1 MKRKYLSALLMGV
14 LTLSSVS
21 TFTSCK
27 DYDDDINSLQEQ
39 VNKAALSSDVEALK
53 TQVTNAATSAQNAAT
68 KAEEALT
75 KAGANAT
82 EIATV
87 KALATKN
94 GTAVANALTDAANAA
109 TAASN
114 AATAASNAAT
124 AAAAAQDSA
133 NAALTKIAGLDKDL
147 KKLAL
152 NAQSHVTATQLKNS
166 LDSLA
171 QVINEAT
178 SDSIANLTKI
188 VNGYKGGIN
197 ALYTAV
203 TEVSLM
209 GSWKSCEGNFIFN
222 GDCNLWFQTGT
233 IGANYTF
240 GAKEVDDEKGEHSAD
255 PKKSYVKDAS
265 INFPSE
271 FLVRINPVNAKITP
285 DMIKLIDSKG
295 NDLDKLVKVV
305 DVEKFDNLLTT
316 TRASETGLWTVKV
329 QLQDGVQKE
338 NVEQK
343 AENGGHILYAV
354 AVNNTASQAETVAD
368 AASRYVVSTYD
379 LSVQGTTPYEGAK
392 NLDNVMVK
400 AESKSKEDWKKVSEL
415 KPNTGATDLVYAA
428 NGENVLV
435 SFENLAKVDRFYV
448 VRDDMHAGE
457 SDASELNAWNSYEY
471 KGLNQVVA
479 VENGLGKGTLN
490 INIKGQPGDE
500 VQFRIFAV
508 NYDGTLV
515 EPNGRPFRVYVGAE
529 STTTSV
535 AGNLVATGKETME
548 TDWLPISGS
557 LKAGG
562 TLPSTV
568 QVTVN
573 GVKIIANVE
582 YAKDNEGNP
591 APAGDNSKIKFAK
604 FSVFPGDLTKW
615 ADGATATGTIKDDE
629 NVTVNTISV
638 SLTKVMPTVESTKAL
653 MKYSWKDNQL
663 NNGVYTAYLYPHQ
676 GWTEEA
682 TATTTGYKDMNQA
695 INGLKANFVISIANA
710 DLLQSEDGK
719 HYYKK
724 ALNVGTLK
732 ADGTLSWDVEV
743 KNAKDDAGVALIDN
757 ETKHETTI
765 AYNYGKISSV
775 TPDKDYI
782 VNVETVQTV
791 FACPLAETAQTYS
804 WKQYDV
810 TDEDGNVTGHKDVN
824 VLTYNSPKTVVDG
837 INILSYIIGKNKF
850 SGDEFGGELSSA
862 NVCGKY
868 VTIKA
873 KLISNG
879 SKNEDYFKAEV
890 IIMKAPWT
898 HVVTGSYIKFTP
910 QSSAT
915 NPIADVASTLVLT
928 MTDAFG
934 HENVYKLPFTVKRA
948 E

>member
-1 MKRKYLSALLMGV
+1 MGV

-53 TQVTNAATSAQNAAT
+53 TQVTNAASSAQNAAT

-94 GTAVANALTDAANAA
+94 GTDVAKALTDAANAATDAANAA

-114 AATAASNAAT
+114 AATAAT
-124 AAAAAQDSA
+124 AAQDSA
-133 NAALTKIAGLDKDL
+133 NAALTKIAGLDKEL

-152 NAQSHVTATQLKNS
+152 NAQSHVTATQLNKS

-209 GSWKSCEGNFIFN
+209 GSWNYGYNSAWN
-222 GDCNLWFQTGT
+222 GQCNLMFETGT
-233 IGANYTF
+233 IPANYTF
-240 GAKEVDDEKGEHSAD
+240 GAKEKDDQNGEHSAD
-255 PKKSYVKDAS
+255 SKKSYVKGAS

-305 DVEKFDNLLTT
+305 DVEKYDKLL

-329 QLQDGVQKE
+329 QLQDGVKPA
-338 NVEQK
+338 NVAQTD
-343 AENGGHILYAV
+343 ENGNHILYAV

-368 AASRYVVSTYD
+368 AANRYVVSTYD
-379 LSVQGTTPYEGAK
+379 MTVQGTRPY
-392 NLDNVMVK
+392 V
-400 AESKSKEDWKKVSEL
+400 
-415 KPNTGATDLVYAA
+415 GATDLGAVKVKAKSKDWKTVSSIKPNTPAAPGVADFVYAA
-428 NGENVLV
+428 NGEDVLV
-435 SFENLAKVDRFYV
+435 SFEDLPNVDRFYI
-448 VRDDMHAGE
+448 VRDDKHATASG
-457 SDASELNAWNSYEY
+457 SSELNAWKSYDY
-471 KGLNQVVA
+471 KGLNEVVA
-479 VENGLGKGTLN
+479 VENGLGKGTLKIK
-490 INIKGQPGDE
+490 INGQVGDDI
-500 VQFRIFAV
+500 QFRIFAV

-515 EPNGRPFRVYVGAE
+515 EQNGRPFRVFVGAE

-535 AGNLVATGKETME
+535 AGNLVATGKEAMA

-568 QVTVN
+568 EVIVN
-573 GVKIIANVE
+573 GVKINAHVE
-582 YAKDNEGNP
+582 YAKDNEGNTTT
-591 APAGDNSKIKFAK
+591 DNSKIKFAK
-604 FSVFPGDLTKW
+604 FSVAPGDLTKW
-615 ADGATATGTIKDDE
+615 ADGATATGTIKDGE
-629 NVTVNTISV
+629 NVTVNTINV
-638 SLTKVMPTVESTKAL
+638 SLTKVMPTAESTKDL

-663 NNGVYTAYLYPHQ
+663 SNDDVYTAYLYPAADA
-676 GWTEEA
+676 WT
-682 TATTTGYKDMNQA
+682 TANALTGYKDMNQA
-695 INGLKANFVISIANA
+695 INGLKPNFVISIANA
-710 DLLQSEDGK
+710 ALKYENNGK
-719 HYYKK
+719 AYYKN
-724 ALNVGTLK
+724 ALNVTATPWK
-732 ADGTLSWDVEV
+732 VEV
-743 KNAKDDAGVALIDN
+743 NNAKDDADVRLIDN

-765 AYNYGKISSV
+765 GYNYGRISSV
-775 TPDKDYI
+775 TPNEDYKII
-782 VNVETVQTV
+782 VQKVQTV
-791 FACPLAETAQTYS
+791 FACPLAETAQTYA
-804 WKQYDV
+804 WTQVPAVYNANGQVV
-810 TDEDGNVTGHKDVN
+810 TPAKDVN
-824 VLTYNSPKTVVDG
+824 VLTYGSNNTVIPNIFDHLVAHNSFDNTV
-837 INILSYIIGKNKF
+837 
-850 SGDEFGGELSSA
+850 FGGKLSERY
-862 NVCGKY
+862 NKY
-868 VTIKA
+868 VHIDA
-873 KLISNG
+873 KLISKG
-879 SKNEDYFKAEV
+879 SGLEDYYTASVTNGV
-890 IIMKAPWT
+890 IR
-898 HVVTGSYIKFTP
+898 FTK
-910 QSSAT
+910 QSAAT
-915 NPIADVASTLVLT
+915 NPTADVESTLVLT

-934 HENVYKLPFTVKRA
+934 HKNVYKLPFKVKRA

>member
-53 TQVTNAATSAQNAAT
+53 TQVNNAATSAQNAAT

-94 GTAVANALTDAANAA
+94 GTDVAKALTDAANAATDAANAA

-114 AATAASNAAT
+114 AATAAT
-124 AAAAAQDSA
+124 AAQDSA
-133 NAALTKIAGLDKDL
+133 NAALTKIAGLDKEL

-152 NAQSHVTATQLKNS
+152 NAQSHVTATQLNKS

-209 GSWKSCEGNFIFN
+209 GSWNSIDGNSIFN
-222 GDCNLWFQTGT
+222 GQSKLWFQTGT

-240 GAKEVDDEKGEHSAD
+240 GAKEKDDLEGEHSAD
-255 PKKSYVKDAS
+255 PKKSYVKGAS

-295 NDLDKLVKVV
+295 NDLNKLVKVV
-305 DVEKFDNLLTT
+305 DVEKYDNLL

-329 QLQDGVQKE
+329 QLQDGVKPE
-338 NVEQK
+338 NVAQT
-343 AENGGHILYAV
+343 AENGQNILYAV

-379 LSVQGTTPYEGAK
+379 LTVNGAYNYVGASDLGAVK
-392 NLDNVMVK
+392 VK
-400 AESKSKEDWKKVSEL
+400 AESKNWKTLDEL
-415 KPNTGATDLVYAA
+415 KPTGSDLVYAA
-428 NGENVLV
+428 NGENILV
-435 SFENLAKVDRFYV
+435 SFENVANADRFYV
-448 VRDDMHAGE
+448 VRDDKHAGE

-471 KGLNQVVA
+471 NNLNKVVA
-479 VENGLGKGTLN
+479 VENGNGKATLN
-490 INIKGQPGDE
+490 IKINGQVGDE

-515 EPNGRPFRVYVGAE
+515 EQNGRPFRVYVGAE

-535 AGNLVATGKETME
+535 AGNLVATGKQKME
-548 TDWLPISGS
+548 TEWLPITGS
-557 LKAGG
+557 LKNGG
-562 TLPSTV
+562 SLPATV
-568 QVTVN
+568 QVIVN
-573 GVKIIANVE
+573 GVEINASVQ
-582 YAKDNEGNP
+582 YAKDKDGNP
-591 APAGDNSKIKFAK
+591 AADNSKIKFAK
-604 FSVFPGDLTKW
+604 FSVAPGDLTKW
-615 ADGATATGTIKDDE
+615 ADGATATGTIKDGE

-638 SLTKVMPTVESTKAL
+638 SLTKVMPTAEATKAL
-653 MKYSWKDNQL
+653 MNYKWKDNQL
-663 NNGVYTAYLYPHQ
+663 NNGVYTAYLYPAADA
-676 GWTEEA
+676 WTTENVA
-682 TATTTGYKDMNQA
+682 TGYKDMNQA
-695 INGLKANFVISIANA
+695 INGLNTNFVISFANA
-710 DLLQSEDGK
+710 ALKAENGK
-719 HYYKK
+719 NYYKN
-724 ALNVGTLK
+724 ALDVTATPWKVNV
-732 ADGTLSWDVEV
+732 S
-743 KNAKDDAGVALIDN
+743 NAKDDAGVALIDN

-765 AYNYGKISSV
+765 SYNYGKISSV
-775 TPDKDYI
+775 KPNEDYT
-782 VNVETVQTV
+782 VTVETVQTV
-791 FACPLAETAQTYS
+791 FACPLNTAAQTYA
-804 WKQYDV
+804 WAQVPAVYGTNGQVV
-810 TDEDGNVTGHKDVN
+810 TPAKDVN
-824 VLTYNSPKTVVDG
+824 VLTYGSEETVIPNIFKCLVAHNSFDNTV
-837 INILSYIIGKNKF
+837 
-850 SGDEFGGELSSA
+850 FGGKLSERY
-862 NVCGKY
+862 NKY
-868 VTIKA
+868 VKIEA
-873 KLISNG
+873 KLISTG
-879 SKNEDYFKAEV
+879 SKLEDYYTATVTNGV
-890 IIMKAPWT
+890 ITFHK
-898 HVVTGSYIKFTP
+898 
-910 QSSAT
+910 QSAAT
-915 NPIADVASTLVLT
+915 NPTADVASTLVLT

-934 HENVYKLPFTVKRA
+934 HKNVYKLPFTVKRA

>member
-53 TQVTNAATSAQNAAT
+53 TQVNNAASSAQNAAT

-94 GTAVANALTDAANAA
+94 GTDVAKALTDAANAA
-109 TAASN
+109 TDAAN
-114 AATAASNAAT
+114 AATAAT
-124 AAAAAQDSA
+124 AAQDSA
-133 NAALTKIAGLDKDL
+133 NAALTKIAGLDKEL
-147 KKLAL
+147 KNLAL
-152 NAQSHVTATQLKNS
+152 NAQAHVTATQLKNS
-166 LDSLA
+166 LDSLS
-171 QVINEAT
+171 QVINQAT

-203 TEVSLM
+203 TQVSLV
-209 GSWKSCEGNFIFN
+209 GSWFEDNGNSLYN
-222 GDCNLWFQTGT
+222 GDCDLTFKTGT

-240 GAKEVDDEKGEHSAD
+240 GAKEKDNKDGEHSAD

-329 QLQDGVQKE
+329 QLQDGVKIKDDGL
-338 NVEQK
+338 K
-343 AENGGHILYAV
+343 ADGNHILYAV

-379 LSVQGTTPYEGAK
+379 LTVQGTEPYVGATD
-392 NLDNVMVK
+392 LGDVQIK
-400 AESKSKEDWKKVSEL
+400 AESKDWKSVSSL
-415 KPNTGATDLVYAA
+415 KPNTGATDPIYAA

-435 SFENLAKVDRFYV
+435 SFKNLSNVDRFYV
-448 VRDDMHAGE
+448 VRDDNNAGE
-457 SDASELNAWNSYEY
+457 SEASELNAWKSYEY
-471 KGLNQVVA
+471 QGLNQVVA
-479 VENGLGKGTLN
+479 VENGLGVGTLN
-490 INIKGQPGDE
+490 IKINGQVGDE

-515 EPNGRPFRVYVGAE
+515 EQKGRPFRVYVGAQ

-535 AGNLVATGKETME
+535 AGNLVATGKEAMA

-557 LKAGG
+557 LKNGG
-562 TLPSTV
+562 SLPTTV

-573 GVKIIANVE
+573 NVKINANVV
-582 YAKDNEGNP
+582 YAKDNEGHS
-591 APAGDNSKIKFAK
+591 ADANSKIKFAK
-604 FSVFPGDLTKW
+604 FSVNADDLTKW
-615 ADGATATGTIKDDE
+615 ADGATATGTIKDGE

-638 SLTKVMPTVESTKAL
+638 SLTKVMPTAESTKAL

-663 NNGVYTAYLYPHQ
+663 NNGVYTAYLYPENDAWQ
-676 GWTEEA
+676 SPVTVP
-682 TATTTGYKDMNQA
+682 TGYKDMNQA
-695 INGLKANFVISIANA
+695 INGLNTNFVISIANA
-710 DLLQSEDGK
+710 QLKSENGK
-719 HYYKK
+719 SYYKN
-724 ALNVGTLK
+724 ALNVTATPWK
-732 ADGTLSWDVEV
+732 VEV
-743 KNAKDDAGVALIDN
+743 NNAKDDAGVALIDN

-765 AYNYGKISSV
+765 GYNYGKISSV
-775 TPDKDYI
+775 NPTQDYI

-791 FACPLAETAQTYS
+791 FACPLNTAAQTYA
-804 WKQYDV
+804 WAQVPAVYGTNGHVV
-810 TDEDGNVTGHKDVN
+810 TPAKDVN
-824 VLTYNSPKTVVDG
+824 VLTYGSTETVVT
-837 INILSYIIGKNKF
+837 NIFTNLIAHNSFDNTV
-850 SGDEFGGELSSA
+850 FGGKLSDVA
-862 NVCGKY
+862 AKY
-868 VTIKA
+868 VKIEA

-879 SKNEDYFKAEV
+879 SKLEDYYTATVTNGV
-890 IIMKAPWT
+890 IT
-898 HVVTGSYIKFTP
+898 FHQ
-910 QSSAT
+910 QSAAT
-915 NPIADVASTLVLT
+915 NPTADVASTLVLT

-934 HENVYKLPFTVKRA
+934 HKNVYELPFTVKRA

>member
-39 VNKAALSSDVEALK
+39 VNKAALSSDVEALR
-53 TQVTNAATSAQNAAT
+53 TQVNNAATSAQNAAT

-82 EIATV
+82 DIATV

-94 GTAVANALTDAANAA
+94 GTDVAKALTDAANAA

-124 AAAAAQDSA
+124 AATVAQDSA
-133 NAALTKIAGLDKDL
+133 NAALTKIAGLDKEL

-152 NAQSHVTATQLKNS
+152 NAQSHVTATQLKKS
-166 LDSLA
+166 LDSLST
-171 QVINEAT
+171 VINEAT

-203 TEVSLM
+203 TQVSLV
-209 GSWKSCEGNFIFN
+209 GSWNSYNNNGGSLWN
-222 GDCNLWFQTGT
+222 GDCYLWFQTGT

-240 GAKEVDDEKGEHSAD
+240 GAKEMDDANGEHSAD

-265 INFPSE
+265 INFPSK

-305 DVEKFDNLLTT
+305 DVEKYDDLL

-329 QLQDGVQKE
+329 QLQDGVKPE
-338 NVEQK
+338 NVAQT
-343 AENGGHILYAV
+343 AENGRKILYAV

-379 LSVQGTTPYEGAK
+379 LSVEGAY
-392 NLDNVMVK
+392 NYVGATDLGNVQVK
-400 AESKSKEDWKKVSEL
+400 AKSKDWKTVSSL
-415 KPNTGATDLVYAA
+415 KPNAGATDLVYAA
-428 NGENVLV
+428 NGEDVLV
-435 SFENLAKVDRFYV
+435 SFENLPNVDRFYV
-448 VRDDMHAGE
+448 VRDDKHADE
-457 SDASELNAWNSYEY
+457 SGSSELNAWKSYDY
-471 KGLNQVVA
+471 KGLNKVVA
-479 VENGLGKGTLN
+479 VENGLGVDSLK

-508 NYDGTLV
+508 NYNGTLV
-515 EPNGRPFRVYVGAE
+515 EQNGRPFRVYVGAE

-548 TDWLPISGS
+548 TEWLPITGS
-557 LKAGG
+557 LKNGG
-562 TLPSTV
+562 SLPATV

-573 GVKIIANVE
+573 GVKINAHVE
-582 YAKDNEGNP
+582 YAKDNEGHS
-591 APAGDNSKIKFAK
+591 AADNSKIKFAK
-604 FSVFPGDLTKW
+604 FSVAAADLTKW
-615 ADGATATGTIKDDE
+615 ADGATATGTIKDGE
-629 NVTVNTISV
+629 NVTVNTINV
-638 SLTKVMPTVESTKAL
+638 SLTKVMPTAETTKDL

-663 NNGVYTAYLYPHQ
+663 NNNVYTAYLYPA
-676 GWTEEA
+676 GNAWT
-682 TATTTGYKDMNQA
+682 TANALTGYKDMNMA
-695 INGLKANFVISIANA
+695 INGLKPNFVISIANA
-710 DLLQSEDGK
+710 DLQSENGK
-719 HYYKK
+719 NYYKK
-724 ALNVGTLK
+724 ALEVTGTPWK
-732 ADGTLSWDVEV
+732 VEV
-743 KNAKDDAGVALIDN
+743 NNAKDDAGVRLIDN

-775 TPDKDYI
+775 TPNKDYVI
-782 VNVETVQTV
+782 PVQTVQTV
-791 FACPLAETAQTYS
+791 FACPLAKTAQTYD
-804 WKQYDV
+804 WTQVPAVYNTNGQLV
-810 TDEDGNVTGHKDVN
+810 EPAKDVN
-824 VLTYNSPKTVVDG
+824 VLTYGSNNTVINNIFDCLVAHNSFDNSK
-837 INILSYIIGKNKF
+837 
-850 SGDEFGGELSSA
+850 FGGALSD
-862 NVCGKY
+862 VKVYGKY
-868 VTIKA
+868 VKITA

-879 SKNEDYFKAEV
+879 SQLEDYYKAEV
-890 IIMKAPWT
+890 INNNSAIRFRMKST
-898 HVVTGSYIKFTP
+898 
-910 QSSAT
+910 AT
-915 NPIADVASTLVLT
+915 NPTADVASTLVLT

-934 HENVYKLPFTVKRA
+934 HEMTYPLSFKVKRA

>member
-53 TQVTNAATSAQNAAT
+53 TQVNNAATSAQNAAT

-94 GTAVANALTDAANAA
+94 GTDVAKALTDAANAATDAANAA

-114 AATAASNAAT
+114 AATAAAT
-124 AAAAAQDSA
+124 AQDSA
-133 NAALTKIAGLDKDL
+133 NAALTKIAGLDKEL
-147 KKLAL
+147 KNLAL

-166 LDSLA
+166 LDSLSD
-171 QVINEAT
+171 VINKAT

-209 GSWKSCEGNFIFN
+209 GSWNSNNGTDNSIFN

-233 IGANYTF
+233 IGTNYTF
-240 GAKEVDDEKGEHSAD
+240 GAKEKDDKNGEHSAD

-271 FLVRINPVNAKITP
+271 FLVRVNPVNAKITP

-305 DVEKFDNLLTT
+305 DVEKYDNLLTS
-316 TRASETGLWTVKV
+316 RASETGLWTVKV
-329 QLQDGVQKE
+329 QLQDGVKKE
-338 NVEQK
+338 NVAQR
-343 AENGGHILYAV
+343 AENGQNILYAV

-379 LSVQGTTPYEGAK
+379 LTVLGAYDYQGATDLGAVK
-392 NLDNVMVK
+392 VK
-400 AESKSKEDWKKVSEL
+400 AESKDWKTVSSL
-415 KPNTGATDLVYAA
+415 KPNPGTGATDLVYAA

-435 SFENLAKVDRFYV
+435 SFENLSNVDRFYV
-448 VRDDMHAGE
+448 VRDDKHADE
-457 SDASELNAWNSYEY
+457 SGSSELNAWKSYEY
-471 KGLNQVVA
+471 QGLNEVVA
-479 VENGLGKGTLN
+479 VENGNGKATLN
-490 INIKGQPGDE
+490 IKINGQVGDE

-515 EPNGRPFRVYVGAE
+515 EQKGRPFRVYVGAQ

-548 TDWLPISGS
+548 TGWLPISGS
-557 LKAGG
+557 LKNGAA
-562 TLPSTV
+562 LPSTV
-568 QVTVN
+568 WVTVN
-573 GVKIIANVE
+573 NVKIEANVE
-582 YAKDNEGNP
+582 YAKDNEGHS
-591 APAGDNSKIKFAK
+591 AADNSKIKFAK
-604 FSVFPGDLTKW
+604 FSVAAADLTKW
-615 ADGATATGTIKDDE
+615 ADGATATGTIKDNA

-638 SLTKVMPTVESTKAL
+638 SLTKVMPTAETTKAL

-663 NNGVYTAYLYPHQ
+663 NNGVYTAYLYPAADA
-676 GWTEEA
+676 WT
-682 TATTTGYKDMNQA
+682 TAAATGYKYMNQA
-695 INGLKANFVISIANA
+695 INGLNTNFVISIANA
-710 DLLQSEDGK
+710 DLKAENGK
-719 HYYKK
+719 NYYKN
-724 ALNVGTLK
+724 ALNVTATPWK
-732 ADGTLSWDVEV
+732 VEV
-743 KNAKDDAGVALIDN
+743 NNAKDDAGVALIDN

-765 AYNYGKISSV
+765 GYNYGKISSV
-775 TPDKDYI
+775 KPTEDYI
-782 VNVETVQTV
+782 VKVETVQTV
-791 FACPLAETAQTYS
+791 FACPLNTAAQTYA
-804 WKQYDV
+804 WAQVPAVYGTNGQVV
-810 TDEDGNVTGHKDVN
+810 TPAKDVN
-824 VLTYNSPKTVVDG
+824 VLTYGSEETVITNIFDCLVAHNSFDNTV
-837 INILSYIIGKNKF
+837 
-850 SGDEFGGELSSA
+850 FGGKLSERY
-862 NVCGKY
+862 NKY
-868 VTIKA
+868 VNIDA

-879 SKNEDYFKAEV
+879 SKLEDYYKA
-890 IIMKAPWT
+890 K
-898 HVVTGSYIKFTP
+898 VVGGAITFHQ
-910 QSSAT
+910 QSAAT
-915 NPIADVASTLVLT
+915 NPTADVASTLVLT

-934 HENVYKLPFTVKRA
+934 HENVYELPFTVKRA
-948 E
+948 K

>member
-39 VNKAALSSDVEALK
+39 VNKAALSSDVEALR
-53 TQVTNAATSAQNAAT
+53 TQVNNAATSAQNAAT

-94 GTAVANALTDAANAA
+94 GTDVAKALTDAANAA
-109 TAASN
+109 TDAAN
-114 AATAASNAAT
+114 AATAAT
-124 AAAAAQDSA
+124 AAQDSA
-133 NAALTKIAGLDKDL
+133 NAALTKIAGLDRDL
-147 KKLAL
+147 KNLAL

-166 LDSLA
+166 LDSLS

-178 SDSIANLTKI
+178 SDSIAKLTKI

-209 GSWKSCEGNFIFN
+209 GSWNYNGNSIFN
-222 GDCNLWFQTGT
+222 RKCNLWFQTGT

-240 GAKEVDDEKGEHSAD
+240 GAKEKDDANGEHSAD
-255 PKKSYVKDAS
+255 PKKSYVKNAS

-305 DVEKFDNLLTT
+305 DVEKYDKLL

-329 QLQDGVQKE
+329 QLQDGVKSE
-338 NVEQK
+338 NVAQTD
-343 AENGGHILYAV
+343 ENGRNILYAV

-368 AASRYVVSTYD
+368 AASRYVASTYD
-379 LSVQGTTPYEGAK
+379 LTVEGAYDYDGATDLGTVK
-392 NLDNVMVK
+392 VK
-400 AESKSKEDWKKVSEL
+400 AESKNWKTVSSL
-415 KPNTGATDLVYAA
+415 KPNAGATDLVYAA
-428 NGENVLV
+428 NGEKVLV
-435 SFENLAKVDRFYV
+435 SFENLPNVDRFYV
-448 VRDDMHAGE
+448 VRDDKHADE
-457 SDASELNAWNSYEY
+457 SGSSELNAWKSYDY
-471 KGLNQVVA
+471 QGLNQVVA
-479 VENGLGKGTLN
+479 VENGLGVDTLK

-515 EPNGRPFRVYVGAE
+515 EQKGRPFRVYVGAQ

-548 TDWLPISGS
+548 TEWLPITGS
-557 LKAGG
+557 LKNGG
-562 TLPSTV
+562 SLPATV

-573 GVKIIANVE
+573 GVKINAHVE
-582 YAKDNEGNP
+582 YAKDNEGHS
-591 APAGDNSKIKFAK
+591 AADNSKIKFAK
-604 FSVFPGDLTKW
+604 FSVAPGDLTKW
-615 ADGATATGTIKDDE
+615 ADGATATGTIKDGE
-629 NVTVNTISV
+629 NVTVNTINV
-638 SLTKVMPTVESTKAL
+638 SLTKVMPTAETTKDL

-663 NNGVYTAYLYPHQ
+663 NNNVYTAYLYPA
-676 GWTEEA
+676 GNAWT
-682 TATTTGYKDMNQA
+682 TADALTGYKDMNYA
-695 INGLKANFVISIANA
+695 INGLKPNFVISIANA
-710 DLLQSEDGK
+710 ALKSENGK
-719 HYYKK
+719 NFYKN
-724 ALNVGTLK
+724 ALEVTASPWK
-732 ADGTLSWDVEV
+732 VEV
-743 KNAKDDAGVALIDN
+743 SNAKDDAGVALIDN

-775 TPDKDYI
+775 TPNEDYKI
-782 VNVETVQTV
+782 TVQKVETV
-791 FACPLAETAQTYS
+791 FACPLAETAQTYA
-804 WKQYDV
+804 WTQVPAVYNANGQVV
-810 TDEDGNVTGHKDVN
+810 TPAKDVN
-824 VLTYNSPKTVVDG
+824 VLTYGSNNTVIPNIFDHLVAHNSFDNTV
-837 INILSYIIGKNKF
+837 
-850 SGDEFGGELSSA
+850 FGGKLSERY
-862 NVCGKY
+862 NKY
-868 VTIKA
+868 VHIDA
-873 KLISNG
+873 KLISKG
-879 SKNEDYFKAEV
+879 SGLEDYYTASVTNGV
-890 IIMKAPWT
+890 IRFAK
-898 HVVTGSYIKFTP
+898 
-910 QSSAT
+910 QSAAT
-915 NPIADVASTLVLT
+915 NPTADVESTLVLT

-934 HENVYKLPFTVKRA
+934 HKNVYKLPFKVKRA

>member
-53 TQVTNAATSAQNAAT
+53 TQVNNAATSAQNAAT

-94 GTAVANALTDAANAA
+94 GTDVAKALTDAANAA
-109 TAASN
+109 TDAAN

-133 NAALTKIAGLDKDL
+133 NAALTKIAGLDRDL
-147 KKLAL
+147 RNLAL
-152 NAQSHVTATQLKNS
+152 NAQSHVTATQLKKS
-166 LDSLA
+166 LDSLST
-171 QVINEAT
+171 VINQAT

-203 TEVSLM
+203 TQVSLV
-209 GSWKSCEGNFIFN
+209 GSWNSYNNNGGSLWN
-222 GDCNLWFQTGT
+222 GDCYLWFQTGT

-240 GAKEVDDEKGEHSAD
+240 GAKEKDDLNGEHSAD
-255 PKKSYVKDAS
+255 PKKSYVKGAS
-265 INFPSE
+265 INFPSK

-305 DVEKFDNLLTT
+305 DVEKYDDLL

-329 QLQDGVQKE
+329 QLQDGVKPE
-338 NVEQK
+338 NVAQK
-343 AENGGHILYAV
+343 AENGRNILYAV

-379 LSVQGTTPYEGAK
+379 LSVEGAYDYQGATDLGDVK
-392 NLDNVMVK
+392 VK
-400 AESKSKEDWKKVSEL
+400 AASKNWKTVSSL
-415 KPNTGATDLVYAA
+415 KPNAGATDLVYAA
-428 NGENVLV
+428 NGENVVV
-435 SFENLAKVDRFYV
+435 SFENLPNVDRFYV
-448 VRDDMHAGE
+448 VRDDKHADE
-457 SDASELNAWNSYEY
+457 SGSSELNAWKSYDY
-471 KGLNQVVA
+471 NGLNKVVA
-479 VENGLGKGTLN
+479 VENGLGVDSLK

-508 NYDGTLV
+508 NYNGTLV
-515 EPNGRPFRVYVGAE
+515 EQNGRPFRVYVGAE

-548 TDWLPISGS
+548 TEWLPISGS
-557 LKAGG
+557 LKNGG
-562 TLPSTV
+562 SLPATV

-573 GVKIIANVE
+573 GVKINAHVQ
-582 YAKDNEGNP
+582 YAKDNEGHS
-591 APAGDNSKIKFAK
+591 AADNSKIKFAK
-604 FSVFPGDLTKW
+604 FSVAPGDLTKW
-615 ADGATATGTIKDDE
+615 ADGATATGTIKDGE

-638 SLTKVMPTVESTKAL
+638 SLTKVMPTAETTKAL
-653 MKYSWKDNQL
+653 MNYKWKDNQL
-663 NNGVYTAYLYPHQ
+663 NNGVYTAYLYPAADA
-676 GWTEEA
+676 WTTENVA
-682 TATTTGYKDMNQA
+682 TGYKDMNQA
-695 INGLKANFVISIANA
+695 INGLNTNFVISFANA
-710 DLLQSEDGK
+710 ALKAENGK
-719 HYYKK
+719 NYYKN
-724 ALNVGTLK
+724 ALDVTATPWKVNV
-732 ADGTLSWDVEV
+732 S
-743 KNAKDDAGVALIDN
+743 NAKDDAGVALIDN

-765 AYNYGKISSV
+765 SYNYGQISSV
-775 TPDKDYI
+775 KPNEDYI
-782 VNVETVQTV
+782 VTVETVQTV
-791 FACPLAETAQTYS
+791 FACPLNTAAQTYA
-804 WKQYDV
+804 WAQVPAVYGTNGQVV
-810 TDEDGNVTGHKDVN
+810 TPAKDVN
-824 VLTYNSPKTVVDG
+824 VLTYGSTETVVT
-837 INILSYIIGKNKF
+837 NIFTNLIAHNSFDNTV
-850 SGDEFGGELSSA
+850 FGGKLSDVA
-862 NVCGKY
+862 AKY
-868 VTIKA
+868 VKIEA

-879 SKNEDYFKAEV
+879 SKLEDYYTATVANGV
-890 IIMKAPWT
+890 IT
-898 HVVTGSYIKFTP
+898 FHQ
-910 QSSAT
+910 QSAAT
-915 NPIADVASTLVLT
+915 NPTADVASTLVLT

-934 HENVYKLPFTVKRA
+934 HKNVYKLPFTVKRA

>member
-53 TQVTNAATSAQNAAT
+53 TQVNNAASSAQNAAT

-94 GTAVANALTDAANAA
+94 GTDVAKALTDAANAA

-124 AAAAAQDSA
+124 AAATAQDSA
-133 NAALTKIAGLDKDL
+133 NAALTKIAGMDKEL

-166 LDSLA
+166 LDSLS

-209 GSWKSCEGNFIFN
+209 GSWDGYNGNSIWN
-222 GDCNLWFQTGT
+222 GQCNLTFETGT
-233 IGANYTF
+233 IPANYTF
-240 GAKEVDDEKGEHSAD
+240 GAKEKDDENGEHSAD

-271 FLVRINPVNAKITP
+271 FLVRINPVNAKITL

-295 NDLDKLVKVV
+295 NDLNKLIKVV
-305 DVEKFDNLLTT
+305 DVEKYDKLLS
-316 TRASETGLWTVKV
+316 RASETGLWTVKV
-329 QLQDGVQKE
+329 QLQDGVKPE
-338 NVEQK
+338 NVAQK
-343 AENGGHILYAV
+343 TENGEHILYAV

-379 LSVQGTTPYEGAK
+379 LTVQGTRPYVGANDLGSVK
-392 NLDNVMVK
+392 VK
-400 AESKSKEDWKKVSEL
+400 AESKGWKTLDEL
-415 KPNTGATDLVYAA
+415 KPTGSDLVYAA
-428 NGENVLV
+428 NGENILV
-435 SFENLAKVDRFYV
+435 SFENVANADRFYV
-448 VRDDMHAGE
+448 VRDDKHAGE
-457 SDASELNAWNSYEY
+457 SDASELNAWKSYEY
-471 KGLNQVVA
+471 QGLNQVVA
-479 VENGLGKGTLN
+479 VEKGLGKGTLN
-490 INIKGQPGDE
+490 IKINGQVGDE

-508 NYDGTLV
+508 NYNGTLV
-515 EPNGRPFRVYVGAE
+515 EQKGRPFRVYVGAQ

-548 TDWLPISGS
+548 TDWLPITGN
-557 LKAGG
+557 LKKDG

-568 QVTVN
+568 WVTVN
-573 GVKIIANVE
+573 NVKIEANVE
-582 YAKDNEGNP
+582 YAKDNEGHP
-591 APAGDNSKIKFAK
+591 APADDNSKIKFAK
-604 FSVFPGDLTKW
+604 FSVNAADLTKW
-615 ADGATATGTIKDDE
+615 ADGATATGTIKDNE

-638 SLTKVMPTVESTKAL
+638 SLTKVMPTAEATKAL
-653 MKYSWKDNQL
+653 MNYKWKDNQL
-663 NNGVYTAYLYPHQ
+663 NNGVYTAYLYPAADA
-676 GWTEEA
+676 WT
-682 TATTTGYKDMNQA
+682 TANVATGYKDMEQA
-695 INGLKANFVISIANA
+695 INGLNTNFVISFANA
-710 DLLQSEDGK
+710 ALKAENGK
-719 HYYKK
+719 NYYKN
-724 ALNVGTLK
+724 ALDVTATPWKVNV
-732 ADGTLSWDVEV
+732 S
-743 KNAKDDAGVALIDN
+743 NAKDDAGVALIDN

-765 AYNYGKISSV
+765 SYNYGKISSV
-775 TPDKDYI
+775 KPTEDYI

-791 FACPLAETAQTYS
+791 FACPLNTVAQTYA
-804 WKQYDV
+804 WAQVPAVYGTNGQVV
-810 TDEDGNVTGHKDVN
+810 TPAKDVN
-824 VLTYNSPKTVVDG
+824 VLTYGSEETVITNIFDCLVAHNSFDNTV
-837 INILSYIIGKNKF
+837 
-850 SGDEFGGELSSA
+850 FGGKLSERY
-862 NVCGKY
+862 NKY
-868 VTIKA
+868 VKIEA

-879 SKNEDYFKAEV
+879 SKLEDYYTATVTNGV
-890 IIMKAPWT
+890 ITFHK
-898 HVVTGSYIKFTP
+898 
-910 QSSAT
+910 QSAAT
-915 NPIADVASTLVLT
+915 NPTAAVASTLVLT

>member
-1 MKRKYLSALLMGV
+1 MKRKYLSALLMGT
-14 LTLSSVS
+14 LTVASMS

-53 TQVTNAATSAQNAAT
+53 TQVNNAATSAQNAAT

-94 GTAVANALTDAANAA
+94 GTDVAKALTDAANAATDAANAA

-114 AATAASNAAT
+114 AATAAT
-124 AAAAAQDSA
+124 AAQDSA
-133 NAALTKIAGLDKDL
+133 NAALTKIAGMDEEL

-166 LDSLA
+166 LDSLSA
-171 QVINEAT
+171 VINQAT

-209 GSWKSCEGNFIFN
+209 GSLNSNNGTGNSIFN

-233 IGANYTF
+233 IGTNYTF
-240 GAKEVDDEKGEHSAD
+240 GAKEKDDKNGEHSAD

-271 FLVRINPVNAKITP
+271 FLVRVNPVNAKITP

-305 DVEKFDNLLTT
+305 DVEKYDNLLTS
-316 TRASETGLWTVKV
+316 RASETGLWTVKV
-329 QLQDGVQKE
+329 QLQDGVKKE
-338 NVEQK
+338 NVAQR
-343 AENGGHILYAV
+343 AENGQNILYAV

-379 LSVQGTTPYEGAK
+379 LTVRGAYDYQGATDLGAVK
-392 NLDNVMVK
+392 VK
-400 AESKSKEDWKKVSEL
+400 AESKDWKTVSSL
-415 KPNTGATDLVYAA
+415 KPNPGTGATDLVYAA

-435 SFENLAKVDRFYV
+435 SFENLSNVDRFYV
-448 VRDDMHAGE
+448 VRDDKHADE
-457 SDASELNAWNSYEY
+457 SGSSELNAWKSYEY
-471 KGLNQVVA
+471 QGLNEVVA
-479 VENGLGKGTLN
+479 VENGNGKATLN
-490 INIKGQPGDE
+490 IKINGQVGDE

-515 EPNGRPFRVYVGAE
+515 EQKGRPFRVYVGAQ

-548 TDWLPISGS
+548 TGWLPISGS
-557 LKAGG
+557 LKNGAA
-562 TLPSTV
+562 LPSTV
-568 QVTVN
+568 WVTVN
-573 GVKIIANVE
+573 NVKIEANVE
-582 YAKDNEGNP
+582 YAKDNEGHS
-591 APAGDNSKIKFAK
+591 AADNSKIKFAK
-604 FSVFPGDLTKW
+604 FSVAAADLTKW
-615 ADGATATGTIKDDE
+615 ADGATATGTIKDNA

-638 SLTKVMPTVESTKAL
+638 SLTKVMPTAETTKAL

-663 NNGVYTAYLYPHQ
+663 NNGVYTAYLYPAADA
-676 GWTEEA
+676 WT
-682 TATTTGYKDMNQA
+682 TANVATGYKYMNQA
-695 INGLKANFVISIANA
+695 INGLNTNFVISIANA
-710 DLLQSEDGK
+710 DLKAENGK
-719 HYYKK
+719 NYYKN
-724 ALNVGTLK
+724 ALNVTATPWK
-732 ADGTLSWDVEV
+732 VEV
-743 KNAKDDAGVALIDN
+743 NNAKDDAGVALIDN
-757 ETKHETTI
+757 ETKHETI
-765 AYNYGKISSV
+765 IGYNYGKISSV
-775 TPDKDYI
+775 KPTEDYI

-791 FACPLAETAQTYS
+791 FACPLNTAAQTYA
-804 WKQYDV
+804 WAQVPAVYGTNGQVV
-810 TDEDGNVTGHKDVN
+810 TPAKDVN
-824 VLTYNSPKTVVDG
+824 VLTYGSEETVITNIFDCLVAHNSFDNTV
-837 INILSYIIGKNKF
+837 
-850 SGDEFGGELSSA
+850 FGGKLSERY
-862 NVCGKY
+862 NKY
-868 VTIKA
+868 VNIDA

-879 SKNEDYFKAEV
+879 SKLEDYYKA
-890 IIMKAPWT
+890 K
-898 HVVTGSYIKFTP
+898 VVGGAITFHQ
-910 QSSAT
+910 QSAAT
-915 NPIADVASTLVLT
+915 NPTADVASTLVLT

-934 HENVYKLPFTVKRA
+934 HENVYELPFTVKRA
-948 E
+948 K

>member
-75 KAGANAT
+75 KAGANET
-82 EIATV
+82 EIAKV
-87 KALATKN
+87 KELATKN
-94 GTAVANALTDAANAA
+94 GTDVAKALTDAANAA
-109 TAASN
+109 TDAAN
-114 AATAASNAAT
+114 AATAAT
-124 AAAAAQDSA
+124 AAQDSA

-166 LDSLA
+166 LDSLSD
-171 QVINEAT
+171 VINEAT
-178 SDSIANLTKI
+178 SDSIAKLTKI

-203 TEVSLM
+203 TQVSLV
-209 GSWKSCEGNFIFN
+209 GSWSEDNGNSLYN
-222 GDCNLWFQTGT
+222 GDCDLTFKTGT

-240 GAKEVDDEKGEHSAD
+240 GAKEKDNKDGEHSAD

-329 QLQDGVQKE
+329 QLQDGVKIKDDGL
-338 NVEQK
+338 K
-343 AENGGHILYAV
+343 ADGNHILYAV

-379 LSVQGTTPYEGAK
+379 LTVQGTEPYVGATD
-392 NLDNVMVK
+392 LGDVQVK
-400 AESKSKEDWKKVSEL
+400 AESKDWKSVSSL
-415 KPNTGATDLVYAA
+415 KPNTGATDPIYAA

-435 SFENLAKVDRFYV
+435 SFKNLSNVDRFYV
-448 VRDDMHAGE
+448 VRDDNNAGE
-457 SDASELNAWNSYEY
+457 SEASELNAWKSYEY
-471 KGLNQVVA
+471 QGLNQVVA
-479 VENGLGKGTLN
+479 VENGLGVGTLN
-490 INIKGQPGDE
+490 IKINGQVGDE

-515 EPNGRPFRVYVGAE
+515 EQKGRPFRVYVGAQ

-535 AGNLVATGKETME
+535 AGNLVATGKQAMA

-557 LKAGG
+557 LKNGG
-562 TLPSTV
+562 SLPTTV

-573 GVKIIANVE
+573 NVKINANVV
-582 YAKDNEGNP
+582 YAKDNEGHS
-591 APAGDNSKIKFAK
+591 ADANSKIKFAK
-604 FSVFPGDLTKW
+604 FSVNADDLTKW
-615 ADGATATGTIKDDE
+615 ADGATATGTIKDGE

-638 SLTKVMPTVESTKAL
+638 SLTKVMPTAESTKAL

-663 NNGVYTAYLYPHQ
+663 NNGVYTAYLYPENDAWQ
-676 GWTEEA
+676 SPVTVP
-682 TATTTGYKDMNQA
+682 TGYKDMNLA
-695 INGLKANFVISIANA
+695 INGLNTNFVISIANA
-710 DLLQSEDGK
+710 QLKSENGK
-719 HYYKK
+719 SYYKN
-724 ALNVGTLK
+724 ALNVTATPWK
-732 ADGTLSWDVEV
+732 VEV
-743 KNAKDDAGVALIDN
+743 NNAKDDAGVALIDN

-765 AYNYGKISSV
+765 GYNYGKISSV
-775 TPDKDYI
+775 NPTQDYI

-791 FACPLAETAQTYS
+791 FACPLNTAAQTYA
-804 WKQYDV
+804 WAQVPAVYGTNGHVV
-810 TDEDGNVTGHKDVN
+810 TPAKDVN
-824 VLTYNSPKTVVDG
+824 VLTYGSTETVVT
-837 INILSYIIGKNKF
+837 NIFTNLIAHNSFDNTV
-850 SGDEFGGELSSA
+850 FGGKLSDVA
-862 NVCGKY
+862 AKY
-868 VTIKA
+868 VKIEA

-879 SKNEDYFKAEV
+879 SKLEDYYTATVTNGV
-890 IIMKAPWT
+890 IT
-898 HVVTGSYIKFTP
+898 FHQ
-910 QSSAT
+910 QSAAT
-915 NPIADVASTLVLT
+915 NPTADVASTLVLT

-934 HENVYKLPFTVKRA
+934 HKNVYELPFTVKRA

>member
-39 VNKAALSSDVEALK
+39 VNKAALSSDVEALR
-53 TQVTNAATSAQNAAT
+53 TQVNNAATSAQNAAT

-82 EIATV
+82 DIAKV
-87 KALATKN
+87 KDLAAKN
-94 GTAVANALTDAANAA
+94 GTDVAKALTDAANAA

-124 AAAAAQDSA
+124 AATAAQDSA
-133 NAALTKIAGLDKDL
+133 NAALTKIAGLDNEL

-152 NAQSHVTATQLKNS
+152 SAQSHVTATQLKTS
-166 LDSLA
+166 LDSLS

-203 TEVSLM
+203 TEVSLV
-209 GSWKSCEGNFIFN
+209 GSWNNTNGNTVWN
-222 GDCNLWFQTGT
+222 SDSYLWFKTGT

-240 GAKEVDDEKGEHSAD
+240 GAKEQDDEEGEHSAD
-255 PKKSYVKDAS
+255 PKKSYVKGAS

-305 DVEKFDNLLTT
+305 DVEKYDKLL

-329 QLQDGVQKE
+329 QLQDGVKLDRGGLR
-338 NVEQK
+338 
-343 AENGGHILYAV
+343 ANGQNILYAV

-368 AASRYVVSTYD
+368 AANRYVVSTYD
-379 LSVQGTTPYEGAK
+379 LTVQGAYNYVGATDLGDVK
-392 NLDNVMVK
+392 VK
-400 AESKSKEDWKKVSEL
+400 AKSKDWKTVSSI
-415 KPNTGATDLVYAA
+415 KPNTSATGVSELVYAA
-428 NGENVLV
+428 NGEDILV
-435 SFENLAKVDRFYV
+435 SFENLPNVDRFYV
-448 VRDDMHAGE
+448 VRDDKHADE
-457 SDASELNAWNSYEY
+457 SGSSELNAWKSYGY

-479 VENGLGKGTLN
+479 VKHGLGVDTLN
-490 INIKGQPGDE
+490 IKINGQVGDE

-515 EPNGRPFRVYVGAE
+515 ERTGRPFRVFVGAE

-548 TDWLPISGS
+548 TGWLPISGS
-557 LKAGG
+557 LKNGG
-562 TLPSTV
+562 SLPPFV
-568 QVTVN
+568 WVTVN
-573 GVKIIANVE
+573 NVNIKAYVQ
-582 YAKDNEGNP
+582 YAKDKDGNS
-591 APAGDNSKIKFAK
+591 ATENSKIKFAK
-604 FSVFPGDLTKW
+604 FSVAPGDLTKW
-615 ADGATATGTIKDDE
+615 ADGATATGTIKDGE
-629 NVTVNTISV
+629 NVTVNTIAV
-638 SLTKVMPTVESTKAL
+638 SLTKVMPTAETTKDL

-663 NNGVYTAYLYPHQ
+663 NNNVYTAYLYPA
-676 GWTEEA
+676 GNAWT
-682 TATTTGYKDMNQA
+682 TANALTGYKDMNMA
-695 INGLKANFVISIANA
+695 INGLKPNFVISIANA
-710 DLLQSEDGK
+710 DLQSENGK
-719 HYYKK
+719 NYYKK
-724 ALNVGTLK
+724 ALEVTGTPWK
-732 ADGTLSWDVEV
+732 VEV
-743 KNAKDDAGVALIDN
+743 NNAKDDAGVALIDN

-775 TPDKDYI
+775 TPNKDYVI
-782 VNVETVQTV
+782 PVQTVQTV
-791 FACPLAETAQTYS
+791 FACPLAKTAQTYD
-804 WKQYDV
+804 WTKHLKTAATATTPAVY
-810 TDEDGNVTGHKDVN
+810 EDVN
-824 VLTYNSPKTVVDG
+824 VLTYGSVKTV
-837 INILSYIIGKNKF
+837 IPNIFNCLVAHNSFDNTV
-850 SGDEFGGELSSA
+850 FGGALSDA
-862 NVCGKY
+862 KVYGKY
-868 VTIKA
+868 VNIDA

-879 SKNEDYFKAEV
+879 SQLEDYYTATVTNGQIRFFK
-890 IIMKAPWT
+890 
-898 HVVTGSYIKFTP
+898 
-910 QSSAT
+910 QSAAT
-915 NPIADVASTLVLT
+915 NPTADVESTLVLT

-934 HENVYKLPFTVKRA
+934 HKNIYELPFKVKRA

>member
-1 MKRKYLSALLMGV
+1 MKRKYLSALLMGT
-14 LTLSSVS
+14 LTVASMS

-53 TQVTNAATSAQNAAT
+53 TQVNNAASSAQNAAT

-94 GTAVANALTDAANAA
+94 GTDVAKALTDAANAA

-124 AAAAAQDSA
+124 AAATAQDSA
-133 NAALTKIAGLDKDL
+133 NAALTKIAGMDKEL

-166 LDSLA
+166 LDSLS

-209 GSWKSCEGNFIFN
+209 GSWTSSDGNSIFN
-222 GDCNLWFQTGT
+222 GQSNLWFQTGT

-240 GAKEVDDEKGEHSAD
+240 GAKEKDDLEGEHSAD
-255 PKKSYVKDAS
+255 PKKSYVKGAS
-265 INFPSE
+265 INFPSQ

-305 DVEKFDNLLTT
+305 DVEKYDNLL

-329 QLQDGVQKE
+329 QLQDGVKPE
-338 NVEQK
+338 NVAQI
-343 AENGGHILYAV
+343 AENGQNILYAV

-379 LSVQGTTPYEGAK
+379 LTVNGAYDYDGAHDLGAVK
-392 NLDNVMVK
+392 VK
-400 AESKSKEDWKKVSEL
+400 AESKGWKTLDEL
-415 KPNTGATDLVYAA
+415 KPTGSDLVYAA
-428 NGENVLV
+428 NGENILV
-435 SFENLAKVDRFYV
+435 SFENVANADRFYV
-448 VRDDMHAGE
+448 VRDDKHAGE

-471 KGLNQVVA
+471 QGLNQVVA
-479 VENGLGKGTLN
+479 VENGLGEGTLN
-490 INIKGQPGDE
+490 IKINGQVGDE

-515 EPNGRPFRVYVGAE
+515 EQNGRPFRVYVGAQ

-548 TDWLPISGS
+548 TGWLPISGS
-557 LKAGG
+557 LKNGA

-568 QVTVN
+568 EVTVN
-573 GVKIIANVE
+573 NVRINANVE
-582 YAKDNEGNP
+582 YAKDNKGG
-591 APAGDNSKIKFAK
+591 AATDNSKIKFAK
-604 FSVFPGDLTKW
+604 FSVAAADLTKW
-615 ADGATATGTIKDDE
+615 ADGATATGTIKDNA

-638 SLTKVMPTVESTKAL
+638 SLTKVMPTAEATKAL
-653 MKYSWKDNQL
+653 MNYKWKDNQL
-663 NNGVYTAYLYPHQ
+663 NNGVYTAYLYPAADA
-676 GWTEEA
+676 WT
-682 TATTTGYKDMNQA
+682 TANVATGYKDMEQA
-695 INGLKANFVISIANA
+695 INGLNTNFVISFANA
-710 DLLQSEDGK
+710 ALKAENGK
-719 HYYKK
+719 NYYKN
-724 ALNVGTLK
+724 ALDVTATPWKVNV
-732 ADGTLSWDVEV
+732 S
-743 KNAKDDAGVALIDN
+743 NAKDDAGVALIDN

-765 AYNYGKISSV
+765 SYNYGKISSV
-775 TPDKDYI
+775 KPTEDYI

-791 FACPLAETAQTYS
+791 FACPLNTVAQTYA
-804 WKQYDV
+804 WAQVPAVYGTNGQVV
-810 TDEDGNVTGHKDVN
+810 TPAKDVN
-824 VLTYNSPKTVVDG
+824 VLTYGSEETVITNIFDCLVAHNSFDNTV
-837 INILSYIIGKNKF
+837 
-850 SGDEFGGELSSA
+850 FGGKLSERY
-862 NVCGKY
+862 NKY
-868 VTIKA
+868 VKIEA

-879 SKNEDYFKAEV
+879 SKLEDYYTATVANGV
-890 IIMKAPWT
+890 IT
-898 HVVTGSYIKFTP
+898 FHQ
-910 QSSAT
+910 QSAAT
-915 NPIADVASTLVLT
+915 NPTADVASTLVLT

-934 HENVYKLPFTVKRA
+934 HKNVYELPFTVKRA

>member
-53 TQVTNAATSAQNAAT
+53 TQVNNAATSAQNAAT

-94 GTAVANALTDAANAA
+94 GTDVANALTDAANAA

-124 AAAAAQDSA
+124 AAANAQDSA
-133 NAALTKIAGLDKDL
+133 NAALTKIAGLDKEL
-147 KKLAL
+147 KNLAL

-166 LDSLA
+166 LDSLSD
-171 QVINEAT
+171 VINKAT

-209 GSWKSCEGNFIFN
+209 GSWNNSDGNSIFN

-240 GAKEVDDEKGEHSAD
+240 GAKEKDDLNGEHSAD

-305 DVEKFDNLLTT
+305 DVEKYDNLLTS
-316 TRASETGLWTVKV
+316 RASETGLWTVKV
-329 QLQDGVQKE
+329 QLQDGVKPA
-338 NVEQK
+338 NVAQR
-343 AENGGHILYAV
+343 ADNGQNILYAV

-379 LSVQGTTPYEGAK
+379 LTVRGAYNYAGATDLGDVK
-392 NLDNVMVK
+392 VK
-400 AESKSKEDWKKVSEL
+400 AESKDWKTVSSL
-415 KPNTGATDLVYAA
+415 KPNAAATDLVYAA

-435 SFENLAKVDRFYV
+435 SFENLSNVDRFYV
-448 VRDDMHAGE
+448 VRDDKHADE
-457 SDASELNAWNSYEY
+457 SGSSELNAWKSYEY
-471 KGLNQVVA
+471 QGLNQVVA
-479 VENGLGKGTLN
+479 VENGTGVGTLN
-490 INIKGQPGDE
+490 INIKGQVGDE

-515 EPNGRPFRVYVGAE
+515 EQNGRPFRVYVGAQ

-548 TDWLPISGS
+548 TRWLPITGS
-557 LKAGG
+557 LKNGG

-573 GVKIIANVE
+573 NVKINANVV
-582 YAKDNEGNP
+582 YAKDNEGHS
-591 APAGDNSKIKFAK
+591 ADANSKIKFAK
-604 FSVFPGDLTKW
+604 FSVPADKLTEW
-615 ADGATATGTIKDDE
+615 ADGATATGTIKDGE
-629 NVTVNTISV
+629 NVTVNTIFV
-638 SLTKVMPTVESTKAL
+638 SLTKVMPTAETTKAL

-663 NNGVYTAYLYPHQ
+663 NNGVYTAYLYPAADA
-676 GWTEEA
+676 WT
-682 TATTTGYKDMNQA
+682 TADALTGYKDMNQA
-695 INGLKANFVISIANA
+695 INGLNTNFVISIANA
-710 DLLQSEDGK
+710 DLKSENGK
-719 HYYKK
+719 NYYKN
-724 ALNVGTLK
+724 ALNVTATPWK
-732 ADGTLSWDVEV
+732 VNVS
-743 KNAKDDAGVALIDN
+743 NAKDDAGVALIDN

-765 AYNYGKISSV
+765 GYNYGKISSV
-775 TPDKDYI
+775 NPNKDYI

-791 FACPLAETAQTYS
+791 FACPLNTAAQTYA
-804 WKQYDV
+804 WAQVPAVYNNGQLV
-810 TDEDGNVTGHKDVN
+810 TPAKDVN
-824 VLTYNSPKTVVDG
+824 VLTYGSEETVITNIFTNLIAHNSFDNTV
-837 INILSYIIGKNKF
+837 
-850 SGDEFGGELSSA
+850 FGGKLSERY
-862 NVCGKY
+862 NKY
-868 VTIKA
+868 VEIKA

-879 SKNEDYFKAEV
+879 SQLEDYYTATVTNGV
-890 IIMKAPWT
+890 IT
-898 HVVTGSYIKFTP
+898 FHQ
-910 QSSAT
+910 QSAAT
-915 NPIADVASTLVLT
+915 NPTADVASTLVLT

-934 HENVYKLPFTVKRA
+934 HKNVYKLPFTVKRA

>member
-53 TQVTNAATSAQNAAT
+53 TQVTNAATSAQNAAA
-68 KAEEALT
+68 KAEDALT

-82 EIATV
+82 EIAKV
-87 KALATKN
+87 KELATKN
-94 GTAVANALTDAANAA
+94 GTDVAKALTDAANAA
-109 TAASN
+109 SDAAK
-114 AATAASNAAT
+114 AADAAKV
-124 AAAAAQDSA
+124 AQDSA
-133 NAALTKIAGLDKDL
+133 NAALTKIAGMDKEL
-147 KKLAL
+147 KNLAL

-166 LDSLA
+166 LDSLSD
-171 QVINEAT
+171 VINKAT

-209 GSWKSCEGNFIFN
+209 GSWTSSEGNSIFN
-222 GDCNLWFQTGT
+222 RHCDLKFKTGT
-233 IGANYTF
+233 IPANYTF
-240 GAKEVDDEKGEHSAD
+240 GAKEKDDLNGEHSAD
-255 PKKSYVKDAS
+255 PKKSYVKGAS
-265 INFPSE
+265 VNFPSE

-305 DVEKFDNLLTT
+305 DVEKYDNLL

-329 QLQDGVQKE
+329 QLQDGVKKE

-343 AENGGHILYAV
+343 ANGNHILYAV

-379 LSVQGTTPYEGAK
+379 LTVQHPDEYVGATDLGAVK
-392 NLDNVMVK
+392 VK
-400 AESKSKEDWKKVSEL
+400 AESKDWKNVSSL
-415 KPNTGATDLVYAA
+415 KPNAGATDLVYAA

-435 SFENLAKVDRFYV
+435 SFEDLSNVDRFYV
-448 VRDDMHAGE
+448 VRDDKHADE
-457 SDASELNAWNSYEY
+457 SGSSELNAWKSYEY
-471 KGLNQVVA
+471 QGLNQVVA

-490 INIKGQPGDE
+490 IKINGQVGDE

-508 NYDGTLV
+508 NYNGTLV
-515 EPNGRPFRVYVGAE
+515 EQKGRPFRVYVGAQ

-548 TDWLPISGS
+548 TGWLPISGS
-557 LKAGG
+557 LKNGG
-562 TLPSTV
+562 NLPSTV
-568 QVTVN
+568 EVTVN
-573 GVKIIANVE
+573 NVKITANVE
-582 YAKDNEGNP
+582 YAKDNEGHS
-591 APAGDNSKIKFAK
+591 AADNSKIKFAK
-604 FSVFPGDLTKW
+604 FSVPADKLTMW
-615 ADGATATGTIKDDE
+615 ADGATATGTIKDNA

-638 SLTKVMPTVESTKAL
+638 SLTKVMPTAESTKAL

-663 NNGVYTAYLYPHQ
+663 NNGVYTAYLYPAADA
-676 GWTEEA
+676 WT
-682 TATTTGYKDMNQA
+682 TANAATGYKDMNQA
-695 INGLKANFVISIANA
+695 INGLNTNFVISIANA
-710 DLLQSEDGK
+710 NLKAENGK
-719 HYYKK
+719 NYYKN
-724 ALNVGTLK
+724 ALNVTATPWK
-732 ADGTLSWDVEV
+732 VEV
-743 KNAKDDAGVALIDN
+743 NNAKDDAGVALIDN

-765 AYNYGKISSV
+765 GYNYGRISSV
-775 TPDKDYI
+775 NPTQDYI

-791 FACPLAETAQTYS
+791 FACPLAETAQTYA
-804 WKQYDV
+804 WTK
-810 TDEDGNVTGHKDVN
+810 HKKTAATATTPAVYEDVN
-824 VLTYNSPKTVVDG
+824 VLTYGSDDTVITNIFDCLVAHNSFDNSK
-837 INILSYIIGKNKF
+837 
-850 SGDEFGGELSSA
+850 FGGALSD
-862 NVCGKY
+862 VKVYGKY
-868 VTIKA
+868 VKITA
-873 KLISNG
+873 KLISKG
-879 SKNEDYFKAEV
+879 SLLEDYYEAEV
-890 IIMKAPWT
+890 INNSA
-898 HVVTGSYIKFTP
+898 IKFHQ
-910 QSSAT
+910 QSTAT
-915 NPIADVASTLVLT
+915 NPTADVASTLVLT

>member
-53 TQVTNAATSAQNAAT
+53 TQVNNAASSAQNAAT

-94 GTAVANALTDAANAA
+94 GTDVAKALTDAANAA
-109 TAASN
+109 TDAAN
-114 AATAASNAAT
+114 AATAAT
-124 AAAAAQDSA
+124 AAQDSA
-133 NAALTKIAGLDKDL
+133 NAALTKIAGLDRDL
-147 KKLAL
+147 KNLAL
-152 NAQSHVTATQLKNS
+152 NAQSHVTATQLKYS
-166 LDSLA
+166 LDSLS

-209 GSWKSCEGNFIFN
+209 GSWTSSDGNSIFN
-222 GDCNLWFQTGT
+222 GQSNLWFQTGT

-240 GAKEVDDEKGEHSAD
+240 GAKEKDDLEGEHSAD
-255 PKKSYVKDAS
+255 PKKSYVKGAS
-265 INFPSE
+265 INFPSQ

-305 DVEKFDNLLTT
+305 DVEKYDNLL

-329 QLQDGVQKE
+329 QLQDGVKPE
-338 NVEQK
+338 NVAQI
-343 AENGGHILYAV
+343 AENGQNILYAV

-379 LSVQGTTPYEGAK
+379 LTVNGASDYDGAHDLGAVK
-392 NLDNVMVK
+392 VK
-400 AESKSKEDWKKVSEL
+400 AESKDWKTLDEL
-415 KPNTGATDLVYAA
+415 KPTGSDLVYAA
-428 NGENVLV
+428 NGENILV
-435 SFENLAKVDRFYV
+435 SFENVANADRFYV
-448 VRDDMHAGE
+448 VRDDKHAGE

-471 KGLNQVVA
+471 KNLNKVVA
-479 VENGLGKGTLN
+479 VENGNGKATLN
-490 INIKGQPGDE
+490 IKINGQVGDE

-515 EPNGRPFRVYVGAE
+515 EQNGRPFRVYVGAQ

-548 TDWLPISGS
+548 TGWLPISGS
-557 LKAGG
+557 LKTGG

-568 QVTVN
+568 KVTVN
-573 GVKIIANVE
+573 NVKIDATVE
-582 YAKDNEGNP
+582 YAKDNEGHP
-591 APAGDNSKIKFAK
+591 AADNSKIKFAK
-604 FSVFPGDLTKW
+604 FSVAAADLTKW
-615 ADGATATGTIKDDE
+615 ADGATATGTIKDGE

-638 SLTKVMPTVESTKAL
+638 SLTKVMPTAETTKAL

-663 NNGVYTAYLYPHQ
+663 KNDVYTAYLYPANNA
-676 GWTEEA
+676 WT
-682 TATTTGYKDMNQA
+682 TAAATGYKDMNQA
-695 INGLKANFVISIANA
+695 INGLNTNFVISIANA
-710 DLLQSEDGK
+710 ELKSENGK
-719 HYYKK
+719 NYYKN
-724 ALNVGTLK
+724 ALDVTATPWKVNV
-732 ADGTLSWDVEV
+732 S
-743 KNAKDDAGVALIDN
+743 NAKDDAGVALIDN

-765 AYNYGKISSV
+765 GYNYGKISSV
-775 TPDKDYI
+775 TPNDDYI
-782 VNVETVQTV
+782 VKVQKVQTV
-791 FACPLAETAQTYS
+791 FACPLNTAAQTYA
-804 WKQYDV
+804 WAQVPAVYGTNGQVV
-810 TDEDGNVTGHKDVN
+810 TPAKDVN
-824 VLTYNSPKTVVDG
+824 VLTYGSTVTVVT
-837 INILSYIIGKNKF
+837 NIFNNLIAHNSFDNTV
-850 SGDEFGGELSSA
+850 FGGKLSERY
-862 NVCGKY
+862 NKY
-868 VTIKA
+868 VHIDA

-879 SKNEDYFKAEV
+879 SQLEDYYTATVTNGV
-890 IIMKAPWT
+890 ITFHK
-898 HVVTGSYIKFTP
+898 
-910 QSSAT
+910 QSAAT
-915 NPIADVASTLVLT
+915 NPTADVASTLVLT

>member
-53 TQVTNAATSAQNAAT
+53 TQVTNAATSAQNAAA

-75 KAGANAT
+75 KAGTNKT
-82 EIATV
+82 EIDAV

-94 GTAVANALTDAANAA
+94 GTDVAKALTDAANAA

-114 AATAASNAAT
+114 AATAAAT
-124 AAAAAQDSA
+124 AQDSA
-133 NAALTKIAGLDKDL
+133 NAALTKIAGLDKEL

-166 LDSLA
+166 LDSLS

-209 GSWKSCEGNFIFN
+209 GSWNSYEGNSIFN
-222 GDCNLWFQTGT
+222 NDCHLLFQTGT
-233 IGANYTF
+233 IGKNYTF
-240 GAKEVDDEKGEHSAD
+240 GAKEKDDLEGEHSAD
-255 PKKSYVKDAS
+255 PKKSYVKGAS
-265 INFPSE
+265 INIPSE

-295 NDLDKLVKVV
+295 NDLNKLVKVV
-305 DVEKFDNLLTT
+305 DVEKYDNLL

-329 QLQDGVQKE
+329 QLQDGVKPE
-338 NVEQK
+338 NVAQT
-343 AENGGHILYAV
+343 AENGQNILYAV

-379 LSVQGTTPYEGAK
+379 LTVNGAYNYVGANDLGAVK
-392 NLDNVMVK
+392 VK
-400 AESKSKEDWKKVSEL
+400 AESKNWKTLDEL
-415 KPNTGATDLVYAA
+415 KPTGSDLVYAA
-428 NGENVLV
+428 NDENILV
-435 SFENLAKVDRFYV
+435 SFENVANADRFYV
-448 VRDDMHAGE
+448 VRDDKHAGE

-471 KGLNQVVA
+471 NNLNKVVA
-479 VENGLGKGTLN
+479 VENGNGKATLN
-490 INIKGQPGDE
+490 IKINGQVGDE
-500 VQFRIFAV
+500 VQLRIFAV

-515 EPNGRPFRVYVGAE
+515 EQNGRPFRVYVGAQ

-548 TDWLPISGS
+548 TGWLPISGS
-557 LKAGG
+557 LKTGG

-568 QVTVN
+568 KVIVN
-573 GVKIIANVE
+573 GVKIDATVE
-582 YAKDNEGNP
+582 YAKDNEGHP
-591 APAGDNSKIKFAK
+591 AADNSKIKFAK
-604 FSVFPGDLTKW
+604 FSVAAADLTKW
-615 ADGATATGTIKDDE
+615 ADGATATGTIKDGE

-638 SLTKVMPTVESTKAL
+638 SLTKVMPTAETTKAL

-663 NNGVYTAYLYPHQ
+663 KNDVYTAYLYPANNA
-676 GWTEEA
+676 WT
-682 TATTTGYKDMNQA
+682 TAAATGYKDMNQA
-695 INGLKANFVISIANA
+695 INGLNTNFVISIANA
-710 DLLQSEDGK
+710 ELKSENGK
-719 HYYKK
+719 NYYKN
-724 ALNVGTLK
+724 ALDVTATPWKVNV
-732 ADGTLSWDVEV
+732 S
-743 KNAKDDAGVALIDN
+743 NAKDDAGVALIDN

-765 AYNYGKISSV
+765 GYNYGKISSV
-775 TPDKDYI
+775 TPNDDYI
-782 VNVETVQTV
+782 VKVQIVQTV
-791 FACPLAETAQTYS
+791 FACPLNTAAQTYA
-804 WKQYDV
+804 WAQVPAVYGTNGQVV
-810 TDEDGNVTGHKDVN
+810 TPAKDVN
-824 VLTYNSPKTVVDG
+824 VLTYGSTATVVT
-837 INILSYIIGKNKF
+837 NIFNNLIAHNSFDNTV
-850 SGDEFGGELSSA
+850 FGGKLSERY
-862 NVCGKY
+862 NKY
-868 VTIKA
+868 VHIDA

-879 SKNEDYFKAEV
+879 SQLEDYYTATVTNGV
-890 IIMKAPWT
+890 ITFHK
-898 HVVTGSYIKFTP
+898 
-910 QSSAT
+910 QSAAT
-915 NPIADVASTLVLT
+915 NPTADVASTLVLT

>member
-39 VNKAALSSDVEALK
+39 VNKAALSSDVEALR
-53 TQVTNAATSAQNAAT
+53 TQVNNAATSAQNAAT

-87 KALATKN
+87 KALATQN
-94 GTAVANALTDAANAA
+94 GTDVAKALTDAANAA

-124 AAAAAQDSA
+124 AATAAQDSA

-152 NAQSHVTATQLKNS
+152 NAQSHVTATQLNKS

-209 GSWKSCEGNFIFN
+209 GSWNSYDANGNSIFN
-222 GDCNLWFQTGT
+222 GECNLWFKTGT

-240 GAKEVDDEKGEHSAD
+240 GAKEKDDANGEHSAD

-265 INFPSE
+265 INFPSK

-305 DVEKFDNLLTT
+305 DVEKFDNLLTS
-316 TRASETGLWTVKV
+316 RASETGLWTVKV
-329 QLQDGVQKE
+329 QLQDGVKPA
-338 NVEQK
+338 NVAQR
-343 AENGGHILYAV
+343 AENGQNILYAV

-379 LSVQGTTPYEGAK
+379 LTVRGTRPYVGANDLGDVK
-392 NLDNVMVK
+392 VK
-400 AESKSKEDWKKVSEL
+400 AESKDWKTVSSL
-415 KPNTGATDLVYAA
+415 KPNAAATDLVYAA

-435 SFENLAKVDRFYV
+435 SFEDLTNVDRFYV
-448 VRDDMHAGE
+448 VRDDKHADE
-457 SDASELNAWNSYEY
+457 SGSSELNAWKSYEY
-471 KGLNQVVA
+471 QGLNQVVA
-479 VENGLGKGTLN
+479 VEDGTGVGTLN
-490 INIKGQPGDE
+490 IKINGQVGDE

-515 EPNGRPFRVYVGAE
+515 EQKGRPFRVYVGAQ

-548 TDWLPISGS
+548 TGWLPISGN
-557 LKAGG
+557 LKKDG

-568 QVTVN
+568 WVTVN
-573 GVKIIANVE
+573 NVKIEANVV
-582 YAKDNEGNP
+582 YAKDNEGHP
-591 APAGDNSKIKFAK
+591 APADDNSKIKFAK
-604 FSVFPGDLTKW
+604 FSVNAADLTKW
-615 ADGATATGTIKDDE
+615 ADGATATGTIKDGE

-638 SLTKVMPTVESTKAL
+638 SLTKVMPTAESTKDL

-663 NNGVYTAYLYPHQ
+663 NNGVYTAYLYPAADA
-676 GWTEEA
+676 WT
-682 TATTTGYKDMNQA
+682 TANVATGYKDMNNA
-695 INGLKANFVISIANA
+695 INGLKPNFVISIANA
-710 DLLQSEDGK
+710 DLKSENGK
-719 HYYKK
+719 NYYKN
-724 ALNVGTLK
+724 ALNVTTTPWK
-732 ADGTLSWDVEV
+732 VEV
-743 KNAKDDAGVALIDN
+743 NNAKDAAGVALIDN

-765 AYNYGKISSV
+765 GYNYGRISSV
-775 TPDKDYI
+775 TPTEDYKVI
-782 VNVETVQTV
+782 VETVQTV
-791 FACPLAETAQTYS
+791 FACPLNTAAQTYA
-804 WKQYDV
+804 WAQVPAVYGTNGQVV
-810 TDEDGNVTGHKDVN
+810 TPAKDVN
-824 VLTYNSPKTVVDG
+824 VLTYGSADTVIPNIFDCLVAHNSFDNTV
-837 INILSYIIGKNKF
+837 
-850 SGDEFGGELSSA
+850 FGGKLSERY
-862 NVCGKY
+862 NKY
-868 VTIKA
+868 VKIDA

-879 SKNEDYFKAEV
+879 SMLEDYYTATVTNGV
-890 IIMKAPWT
+890 IEFHK
-898 HVVTGSYIKFTP
+898 
-910 QSSAT
+910 QSAAT
-915 NPIADVASTLVLT
+915 NPTADVASTLVLT

>member
-53 TQVTNAATSAQNAAT
+53 TQVTNAATSAQNAAA
-68 KAEEALT
+68 KAEEVLT
-75 KAGANAT
+75 KAGTNKT
-82 EIATV
+82 EIDAV

-94 GTAVANALTDAANAA
+94 GTDVAKALTDAANAATDAANAA

-114 AATAASNAAT
+114 AATAAT
-124 AAAAAQDSA
+124 AAQDSA
-133 NAALTKIAGLDKDL
+133 NAALTKIAGLDKEL

-166 LDSLA
+166 LDSLS
-171 QVINEAT
+171 QVINQAT

-209 GSWKSCEGNFIFN
+209 GSFN
-222 GDCNLWFQTGT
+222 GQHNSAWNGQCNLVFQTGS
-233 IGANYTF
+233 ILANYTF
-240 GAKEVDDEKGEHSAD
+240 GAKEKDDLEGEHSAD

-305 DVEKFDNLLTT
+305 DVEKYDKLL

-329 QLQDGVQKE
+329 QLQDGVKPADVPQI
-338 NVEQK
+338 
-343 AENGGHILYAV
+343 AENGQNILYAV

-379 LSVQGTTPYEGAK
+379 LTVQGTRNYEGAQD
-392 NLDNVMVK
+392 LGNVKVK
-400 AESKSKEDWKKVSEL
+400 AESKDWKTVSSL
-415 KPNTGATDLVYAA
+415 KPNPGATDLVYAA

-435 SFENLAKVDRFYV
+435 SFDSDNDFLRNVDRFYV
-448 VRDDMHAGE
+448 VRDDKHAVASG
-457 SDASELNAWNSYEY
+457 SSELNAWKSYEY
-471 KGLNQVVA
+471 QGLNQVVA
-479 VENGLGKGTLN
+479 VEHGLGVATLK
-490 INIKGQPGDE
+490 INIKGQPGDDI
-500 VQFRIFAV
+500 QFRIFAV
-508 NYDGTLV
+508 NYNGTLV
-515 EPNGRPFRVYVGAE
+515 EQNGRPFRVFVGAE

-535 AGNLVATGKETME
+535 AGNLVATGKEAMA

-557 LKAGG
+557 LKDGG

-573 GVKIIANVE
+573 GVKINANVE
-582 YAKDNEGNP
+582 YAKDNEGHT
-591 APAGDNSKIKFAK
+591 AADNSKIKFAK
-604 FSVFPGDLTKW
+604 FSVAPGDLTKW

-638 SLTKVMPTVESTKAL
+638 SLTKVMPTAESTKDL

-663 NNGVYTAYLYPHQ
+663 SNDDVYTAYLYPAADA
-676 GWTEEA
+676 WT
-682 TATTTGYKDMNQA
+682 TANVATGYKDMNQA
-695 INGLKANFVISIANA
+695 INGLKPNFVISIANA
-710 DLLQSEDGK
+710 ALKSENGK
-719 HYYKK
+719 NFYKN
-724 ALNVGTLK
+724 ALNVTGTPT
-732 ADGTLSWDVEV
+732 ATGTLSWDVV
-743 KNAKDDAGVALIDN
+743 VNNAKDDAGVALIDN

-775 TPDKDYI
+775 TPNKDYVI
-782 VNVETVQTV
+782 PVQTVQTV
-791 FACPLAETAQTYS
+791 FACPLNTAAQTYD
-804 WKQYDV
+804 WIPVPARIDPY
-810 TDEDGNVTGHKDVN
+810 GHVLEQAKPVN
-824 VLTYNSPKTVVDG
+824 VLTYGSEETVVP
-837 INILSYIIGKNKF
+837 NIFDYLEARNSFDNTV
-850 SGDEFGGELSSA
+850 FGGKLSERYD
-862 NVCGKY
+862 KY
-868 VTIKA
+868 VSIDA

-879 SKNEDYFKAEV
+879 SKLEDYYTAS
-890 IIMKAPWT
+890 
-898 HVVTGSYIKFTP
+898 VTNGEITFHK
-910 QSSAT
+910 QSAAT
-915 NPIADVASTLVLT
+915 NPRADVESTLVLT

-934 HENVYKLPFTVKRA
+934 HENVYKLRFIVKRA

>member
-53 TQVTNAATSAQNAAT
+53 TQVNNAATSAQNAAT

-94 GTAVANALTDAANAA
+94 GTDVAKALTDAANAA

-124 AAAAAQDSA
+124 AATAAQDSA
-133 NAALTKIAGLDKDL
+133 NAALTKIAGLDQDL

-152 NAQSHVTATQLKNS
+152 NAQSHVTATQLKKS
-166 LDSLA
+166 LDSLST
-171 QVINEAT
+171 VISEAT

-209 GSWKSCEGNFIFN
+209 GSWTSSDGNSIFN
-222 GDCNLWFQTGT
+222 GQSNLWFQTGT

-240 GAKEVDDEKGEHSAD
+240 GAKEKDDLEGEHSAD
-255 PKKSYVKDAS
+255 PKKSYVKGAS
-265 INFPSE
+265 INFPSQ

-305 DVEKFDNLLTT
+305 DVEKYDNLL

-329 QLQDGVQKE
+329 QLQDGVKPE
-338 NVEQK
+338 NVAQI
-343 AENGGHILYAV
+343 AENGQNILYAV

-379 LSVQGTTPYEGAK
+379 LTVNGAYDYDGAHDLGAVK
-392 NLDNVMVK
+392 VK
-400 AESKSKEDWKKVSEL
+400 AESKGWKTLDEL
-415 KPNTGATDLVYAA
+415 KPTGSDLVYAA
-428 NGENVLV
+428 NGENILV
-435 SFENLAKVDRFYV
+435 SFENVANADRFYV
-448 VRDDMHAGE
+448 VRDDKHAGE

-471 KGLNQVVA
+471 KNLNKVVA
-479 VENGLGKGTLN
+479 VENGNGKATLN
-490 INIKGQPGDE
+490 IKINGQVGDE

-515 EPNGRPFRVYVGAE
+515 EQNGRPFRVYVGAQ

-548 TDWLPISGS
+548 TGWLPISGS
-557 LKAGG
+557 LKTGG

-568 QVTVN
+568 KVTVN
-573 GVKIIANVE
+573 NVKIDATVE
-582 YAKDNEGNP
+582 YAKDNEGHP
-591 APAGDNSKIKFAK
+591 AADNSKIKFAK
-604 FSVFPGDLTKW
+604 FSVVAADLTKW
-615 ADGATATGTIKDDE
+615 ADGATATGTIKDGE

-638 SLTKVMPTVESTKAL
+638 SLTKVMPTAETTKAL

-663 NNGVYTAYLYPHQ
+663 KNDVYTAYLYPANNA
-676 GWTEEA
+676 WT
-682 TATTTGYKDMNQA
+682 TAAATGYKDMNQA
-695 INGLKANFVISIANA
+695 INGLNTNFVISIANA
-710 DLLQSEDGK
+710 ELKSENGK
-719 HYYKK
+719 NYYKN
-724 ALNVGTLK
+724 ALDVTATPWKVNV
-732 ADGTLSWDVEV
+732 S
-743 KNAKDDAGVALIDN
+743 NAKDDAGVALIDN

-765 AYNYGKISSV
+765 GYNYGKISSV
-775 TPDKDYI
+775 TPNDDYI
-782 VNVETVQTV
+782 VKVQKVQTV
-791 FACPLAETAQTYS
+791 FACPLNTAAQTYA
-804 WKQYDV
+804 WAQVPAVYGTNGQVV
-810 TDEDGNVTGHKDVN
+810 TPAKDVN
-824 VLTYNSPKTVVDG
+824 VLTYGSTVTVVT
-837 INILSYIIGKNKF
+837 NIFNNLIAHNSFDNTV
-850 SGDEFGGELSSA
+850 FGGKLSERY
-862 NVCGKY
+862 NKY
-868 VTIKA
+868 VHIDA

-879 SKNEDYFKAEV
+879 SLLEDYYTATVTNGV
-890 IIMKAPWT
+890 ITFHK
-898 HVVTGSYIKFTP
+898 
-910 QSSAT
+910 QSAAT
-915 NPIADVASTLVLT
+915 NPTADVASTLVLT

>member
-53 TQVTNAATSAQNAAT
+53 TQVNNAASSAQNAAT

-94 GTAVANALTDAANAA
+94 GTDVAKALTDAANAA

-114 AATAASNAAT
+114 AATAASNAAD
-124 AAAAAQDSA
+124 AAKAAQDSA
-133 NAALTKIAGLDKDL
+133 NAALTKIAGLDKEL
-147 KKLAL
+147 KNLAL

-166 LDSLA
+166 LDSLSD
-171 QVINEAT
+171 VINKAT

-209 GSWKSCEGNFIFN
+209 GSWNSNNGTGSSIFN

-240 GAKEVDDEKGEHSAD
+240 GAKEKDDKNGEHSAD

-271 FLVRINPVNAKITP
+271 FLVRVNPVNAKITP

-305 DVEKFDNLLTT
+305 DVEKYDNLLTS
-316 TRASETGLWTVKV
+316 RASETGLWTVKV
-329 QLQDGVQKE
+329 QLQDGVKKE
-338 NVEQK
+338 NVAQR
-343 AENGGHILYAV
+343 ANGQNILYAV

-379 LSVQGTTPYEGAK
+379 LTVRGAY
-392 NLDNVMVK
+392 NYDGAHDLGNVMVK
-400 AESKSKEDWKKVSEL
+400 AESKADWKNVSDI
-415 KPNTGATDLVYAA
+415 KTDVNRHADPIYAA
-428 NGENVLV
+428 NGENVLI
-435 SFENLAKVDRFYV
+435 SFENLSNVDRFYI
-448 VRDDMHAGE
+448 VRDDKHAEE
-457 SDASELNAWNSYEY
+457 SGSSELNAWKSYEY
-471 KGLNQVVA
+471 QGLNQVVA

-490 INIKGQPGDE
+490 IKINGQVGDE

-515 EPNGRPFRVYVGAE
+515 EQNGRPFRVYVGAQ

-548 TDWLPISGS
+548 TGWLPISGS
-557 LKAGG
+557 LKKGG
-562 TLPSTV
+562 ILPPTV
-568 QVTVN
+568 EVTVN
-573 GVKIIANVE
+573 NVKINANVE

-591 APAGDNSKIKFAK
+591 YADNSEIKFAK
-604 FSVFPGDLTKW
+604 FSVAARDLTQW
-615 ADGATATGTIKDDE
+615 ADGATATGTIKDGE

-638 SLTKVMPTVESTKAL
+638 SLTKVMPTAESTKAL

-663 NNGVYTAYLYPHQ
+663 NNGVYTAYLYPENDAWQ
-676 GWTEEA
+676 SPVTVP
-682 TATTTGYKDMNQA
+682 TGYKDMNQA
-695 INGLKANFVISIANA
+695 INGLNTNFVISIANA
-710 DLLQSEDGK
+710 ALKAENGK
-719 HYYKK
+719 NFYKN
-724 ALNVGTLK
+724 ALNVTATPWK
-732 ADGTLSWDVEV
+732 VEV
-743 KNAKDDAGVALIDN
+743 NNAQDDADVRLIDN

-765 AYNYGKISSV
+765 GYNYGKISSV
-775 TPDKDYI
+775 NPTQDYI

-791 FACPLAETAQTYS
+791 FACPLNTAAQTYA
-804 WKQYDV
+804 WAQVPAVYHNGQLV
-810 TDEDGNVTGHKDVN
+810 TPAKDVN
-824 VLTYNSPKTVVDG
+824 VLTYGSTETVVT
-837 INILSYIIGKNKF
+837 NIFTNLIAHNSFDNTV
-850 SGDEFGGELSSA
+850 FGGKLSDVA
-862 NVCGKY
+862 AKY
-868 VTIKA
+868 VKIEA

-879 SKNEDYFKAEV
+879 SKLEDYYTATVANGV
-890 IIMKAPWT
+890 IT
-898 HVVTGSYIKFTP
+898 FHQ
-910 QSSAT
+910 QSAAT
-915 NPIADVASTLVLT
+915 NPTADVASTLVLT

-934 HENVYKLPFTVKRA
+934 HKNVYELPFTVKRA

>member
-39 VNKAALSSDVEALK
+39 VNKAALSSDVEALR
-53 TQVTNAATSAQNAAT
+53 TQVNNAATSAQNAAT

-94 GTAVANALTDAANAA
+94 GTDVAKALTDAANAA

-114 AATAASNAAT
+114 AATAASNAAD
-124 AAAAAQDSA
+124 AAKAAQDSA

-147 KKLAL
+147 KNLAL
-152 NAQSHVTATQLKNS
+152 NAQSHVTATQLKKS
-166 LDSLA
+166 LDTLST
-171 QVINEAT
+171 VINKAT

-209 GSWKSCEGNFIFN
+209 GSWTSSDGNSIFN
-222 GDCNLWFQTGT
+222 GQSNLWFQTGT

-240 GAKEVDDEKGEHSAD
+240 GAKEKDDLEGEHSAD
-255 PKKSYVKDAS
+255 PKKSYVKGAS
-265 INFPSE
+265 INFPSQ

-305 DVEKFDNLLTT
+305 DVEKYDNLL

-329 QLQDGVQKE
+329 QLQDGVKSE
-338 NVEQK
+338 NVAQI
-343 AENGGHILYAV
+343 AENGQNILYAV

-379 LSVQGTTPYEGAK
+379 LTVNGAYDYDGAHDLGAVK
-392 NLDNVMVK
+392 VK
-400 AESKSKEDWKKVSEL
+400 AESKGWKTLDEL
-415 KPNTGATDLVYAA
+415 KPTGSDLVYAA
-428 NGENVLV
+428 NGEDILV
-435 SFENLAKVDRFYV
+435 SFENVANADRFYV
-448 VRDDMHAGE
+448 VRDDKHAGE

-471 KGLNQVVA
+471 KNLNKVVA
-479 VENGLGKGTLN
+479 VENGNGKATLN
-490 INIKGQPGDE
+490 IKINGQVGDE

-515 EPNGRPFRVYVGAE
+515 EQNGRPFRVYVGAQ

-548 TDWLPISGS
+548 TGWLPISGS
-557 LKAGG
+557 LKTGG

-568 QVTVN
+568 KVTVN
-573 GVKIIANVE
+573 NVKIDATVE
-582 YAKDNEGNP
+582 YAKDNEGHP
-591 APAGDNSKIKFAK
+591 AADNSKIKFAK
-604 FSVFPGDLTKW
+604 FSVAAADLTKW
-615 ADGATATGTIKDDE
+615 ADGATATGTIKDGE

-638 SLTKVMPTVESTKAL
+638 SLTKVMPTAETTKAL

-663 NNGVYTAYLYPHQ
+663 KNDVYTAYLYPANNA
-676 GWTEEA
+676 WT
-682 TATTTGYKDMNQA
+682 TAAATGYKDMNQA
-695 INGLKANFVISIANA
+695 INGLNTNFIISIANA
-710 DLLQSEDGK
+710 ELKSENGK
-719 HYYKK
+719 NYYKN
-724 ALNVGTLK
+724 ALDVTATPWKVNV
-732 ADGTLSWDVEV
+732 S
-743 KNAKDDAGVALIDN
+743 NAKDDAGVALIDN

-765 AYNYGKISSV
+765 GYNYGKISSV
-775 TPDKDYI
+775 TPNDDYI
-782 VNVETVQTV
+782 VKVQKVQTV
-791 FACPLAETAQTYS
+791 FACPLNTAAQTYA
-804 WKQYDV
+804 WAQVPAVYGTNGQVV
-810 TDEDGNVTGHKDVN
+810 TPAKDVN
-824 VLTYNSPKTVVDG
+824 VLTYGSTVTIVTNIFNNLIAHNSFDNTV
-837 INILSYIIGKNKF
+837 
-850 SGDEFGGELSSA
+850 FGGKLSERY
-862 NVCGKY
+862 NKY
-868 VTIKA
+868 VHIDA

-879 SKNEDYFKAEV
+879 SQLEDYYTATVTNGV
-890 IIMKAPWT
+890 ITFHK
-898 HVVTGSYIKFTP
+898 
-910 QSSAT
+910 QSAAT
-915 NPIADVASTLVLT
+915 NPTADVASTLVLT

>member
-39 VNKAALSSDVEALK
+39 VNKAALSSDVEALR
-53 TQVTNAATSAQNAAT
+53 TQVNNAATSAQNAAT

-94 GTAVANALTDAANAA
+94 GTDVAKALTDAANAA

-124 AAAAAQDSA
+124 AATAAQDSA
-133 NAALTKIAGLDKDL
+133 NAALTKIAGMDKEL

-166 LDSLA
+166 LDSLS

-209 GSWKSCEGNFIFN
+209 GSWDGYNGNSIWN
-222 GDCNLWFQTGT
+222 GQCNLTFETGT
-233 IGANYTF
+233 IPANYTF
-240 GAKEVDDEKGEHSAD
+240 GAKEKDDENGEHSAD

-295 NDLDKLVKVV
+295 NDLNKLIKVV
-305 DVEKFDNLLTT
+305 DVEKYDKLLS
-316 TRASETGLWTVKV
+316 RASETGLWTVKV
-329 QLQDGVQKE
+329 QLQDGVKLDRGGLR
-338 NVEQK
+338 
-343 AENGGHILYAV
+343 ANGQNILYAV

-379 LSVQGTTPYEGAK
+379 LTVQGTRPYVGANDLGSVK
-392 NLDNVMVK
+392 VK
-400 AESKSKEDWKKVSEL
+400 AESKGWKTLDEL
-415 KPNTGATDLVYAA
+415 KPTGSDLVYAA
-428 NGENVLV
+428 NGENILV
-435 SFENLAKVDRFYV
+435 SFENVANADRFYV
-448 VRDDMHAGE
+448 VRDDKHAGE
-457 SDASELNAWNSYEY
+457 SDASELNAWKSYEY
-471 KGLNQVVA
+471 QGLNQVVA
-479 VENGLGKGTLN
+479 VEKGLGKGTLN
-490 INIKGQPGDE
+490 IKINGQVGDE

-508 NYDGTLV
+508 NYNGTLV
-515 EPNGRPFRVYVGAE
+515 EQKGRPFRVYVGAQ

-548 TDWLPISGS
+548 TDWLPITGN
-557 LKAGG
+557 LKKDG

-568 QVTVN
+568 WVTVN
-573 GVKIIANVE
+573 NVKIEANVE
-582 YAKDNEGNP
+582 YAKDNEGHP
-591 APAGDNSKIKFAK
+591 APADDNSKIKFAK
-604 FSVFPGDLTKW
+604 FSVNAADLTKW
-615 ADGATATGTIKDDE
+615 ADGATATGTIKDGE

-638 SLTKVMPTVESTKAL
+638 SLTKVMPTAEATKAL
-653 MKYSWKDNQL
+653 MNYKWKDNQL
-663 NNGVYTAYLYPHQ
+663 NNGVYTAYLYPAADA
-676 GWTEEA
+676 WT
-682 TATTTGYKDMNQA
+682 TANVATGYKDMEQA
-695 INGLKANFVISIANA
+695 INGLNTNFVISFANA
-710 DLLQSEDGK
+710 ALKAENGK
-719 HYYKK
+719 NYYKN
-724 ALNVGTLK
+724 ALDVTATPWKVNV
-732 ADGTLSWDVEV
+732 S
-743 KNAKDDAGVALIDN
+743 NAKDDAGVALIDN

-765 AYNYGKISSV
+765 SYNYGKISSV
-775 TPDKDYI
+775 KPTEDYI

-791 FACPLAETAQTYS
+791 FACPLNTVAQTYA
-804 WKQYDV
+804 WAQVPAVYGTNGQVV
-810 TDEDGNVTGHKDVN
+810 TPAKDVN
-824 VLTYNSPKTVVDG
+824 VLTYGSEETVITNIFDCLVAHNSFDNTV
-837 INILSYIIGKNKF
+837 
-850 SGDEFGGELSSA
+850 FGGKLSERY
-862 NVCGKY
+862 NKY
-868 VTIKA
+868 VKIEA

-879 SKNEDYFKAEV
+879 SKLEDYYTATVTNGV
-890 IIMKAPWT
+890 ITFHK
-898 HVVTGSYIKFTP
+898 
-910 QSSAT
+910 QSAAT
-915 NPIADVASTLVLT
+915 NPTADVASTLVLT

>member
-1 MKRKYLSALLMGV
+1 MKRKYLSAMLMGV

-53 TQVTNAATSAQNAAT
+53 TQVNNAATSAQNAAT

-94 GTAVANALTDAANAA
+94 GTDVAKALTDAANAA

-114 AATAASNAAT
+114 AATAAAT
-124 AAAAAQDSA
+124 AQDSA
-133 NAALTKIAGLDKDL
+133 NAALTKIAGMDKEL

-152 NAQSHVTATQLKNS
+152 NAQSHVTATQLKKS
-166 LDSLA
+166 LDSLST
-171 QVINEAT
+171 VINQAT

-209 GSWKSCEGNFIFN
+209 GSWDFSHNSAWN
-222 GDCNLWFQTGT
+222 GQCNLWFQTGT

-240 GAKEVDDEKGEHSAD
+240 GAKEVDDANGEHSAD
-255 PKKSYVKDAS
+255 PKKSYVEGAS

-305 DVEKFDNLLTT
+305 DVEKYDKLL

-329 QLQDGVQKE
+329 QLQDGVKPADVPQT
-338 NVEQK
+338 
-343 AENGGHILYAV
+343 ANGNHILYAV

-379 LSVQGTTPYEGAK
+379 LTVRGAYNYQGAN
-392 NLDNVMVK
+392 NLGNVLVK
-400 AESKSKEDWKKVSEL
+400 AESKSENDWKTVSSL
-415 KPNTGATDLVYAA
+415 KPNAGATDLVYAA

-435 SFENLAKVDRFYV
+435 SFANDNDWLRNVDRFYV
-448 VRDDMHAGE
+448 VRDDKHADE
-457 SDASELNAWNSYEY
+457 SGSSELNAWKSYDY

-479 VENGLGKGTLN
+479 VEHGLGVDSLK

-515 EPNGRPFRVYVGAE
+515 EQNGRPFRVYVGAQ

-535 AGNLVATGKETME
+535 AGNLVAKGKETME
-548 TDWLPISGS
+548 TEWLPITGS
-557 LKAGG
+557 LKNGG
-562 TLPSTV
+562 TLPGTV
-568 QVTVN
+568 EVIVN
-573 GVKIIANVE
+573 GVKINARVE
-582 YAKDNEGNP
+582 YAKDNEGHT
-591 APAGDNSKIKFAK
+591 AADNSKIKFAK
-604 FSVFPGDLTKW
+604 FSVAPGDLTKW
-615 ADGATATGTIKDDE
+615 ADGATATGTIKDGE

-638 SLTKVMPTVESTKAL
+638 SLTKVMPTAESTKDL

-663 NNGVYTAYLYPHQ
+663 SNDDVYTAYLYPAADA
-676 GWTEEA
+676 WT
-682 TATTTGYKDMNQA
+682 TANALTGYKDMNQA
-695 INGLKANFVISIANA
+695 INGLKPNFVISIANA
-710 DLLQSEDGK
+710 ALKSENGK
-719 HYYKK
+719 NFYKN
-724 ALNVGTLK
+724 ALNVTATPWK
-732 ADGTLSWDVEV
+732 VEV
-743 KNAKDDAGVALIDN
+743 NNAKDDADVRLIDN

-765 AYNYGKISSV
+765 GYNYGKISSV
-775 TPDKDYI
+775 TPNEDYKII
-782 VNVETVQTV
+782 VQTVQTV
-791 FACPLAETAQTYS
+791 FACPLAETAQTYA
-804 WKQYDV
+804 WTQVPAVYNANGQVV
-810 TDEDGNVTGHKDVN
+810 TPAKDVN
-824 VLTYNSPKTVVDG
+824 VLTYGSNNTVIPNIFEHLVAHNSFDNTV
-837 INILSYIIGKNKF
+837 
-850 SGDEFGGELSSA
+850 FGGKLSERY
-862 NVCGKY
+862 NKY
-868 VTIKA
+868 VSIDA
-873 KLISNG
+873 KLISKG
-879 SKNEDYFKAEV
+879 SGLEDYYTASVSNGV
-890 IIMKAPWT
+890 ITFHK
-898 HVVTGSYIKFTP
+898 
-910 QSSAT
+910 QSAAT
-915 NPIADVASTLVLT
+915 NPTADVESTLVLT

-934 HENVYKLPFTVKRA
+934 HKNVYKLPFKVKRA

>member
-53 TQVTNAATSAQNAAT
+53 TQVNNAASSAQNAAT

-94 GTAVANALTDAANAA
+94 GTDVAKALTDAANAA

-124 AAAAAQDSA
+124 AAATAQDSA
-133 NAALTKIAGLDKDL
+133 NAALTKIAGMDKEL

-166 LDSLA
+166 LDSLS

-209 GSWKSCEGNFIFN
+209 GSWSDSDGNTVWN
-222 GDCNLWFQTGT
+222 GDSYLWFKTGT
-233 IGANYTF
+233 IPANYTF
-240 GAKEVDDEKGEHSAD
+240 GAKEKDNQGGEHSAD

-305 DVEKFDNLLTT
+305 DVEKYDKLL

-329 QLQDGVQKE
+329 QLQDGVKL
-338 NVEQK
+338 
-343 AENGGHILYAV
+343 ENGGLTDGHGNHILYAV

-379 LSVQGTTPYEGAK
+379 LTVEGTQPYVGATDLGAVK
-392 NLDNVMVK
+392 VK
-400 AESKSKEDWKKVSEL
+400 AESKDWKTVSSI
-415 KPNTGATDLVYAA
+415 KPNPGTANDEPVYAA

-435 SFENLAKVDRFYV
+435 SFENLPNVDRFYV
-448 VRDDMHAGE
+448 VRDDNNADE
-457 SDASELNAWNSYEY
+457 SGSSELNAWKSYEY
-471 KGLNQVVA
+471 QGLNQVVA
-479 VENGLGKGTLN
+479 VENGLGVGTLN
-490 INIKGQPGDE
+490 IKINGQVGDE

-508 NYDGTLV
+508 NYNGTLV
-515 EPNGRPFRVYVGAE
+515 EQKGRPFRVFVGAQ

-548 TDWLPISGS
+548 TGWLPISGS
-557 LKAGG
+557 LKNGA

-568 QVTVN
+568 WVTVN
-573 GVKIIANVE
+573 NVKIKANVA
-582 YAKDNEGNP
+582 YAKDNEGHS
-591 APAGDNSKIKFAK
+591 AGTDNSKIKFAK
-604 FSVFPGDLTKW
+604 FSVAAADLTKW
-615 ADGATATGTIKDDE
+615 ADGAPATGTIKDNA

-638 SLTKVMPTVESTKAL
+638 SLTKVMPTAESTKAL

-663 NNGVYTAYLYPHQ
+663 NNGVYTAYLYPAADA
-676 GWTEEA
+676 WT
-682 TATTTGYKDMNQA
+682 TANAATGYKDMNQA
-695 INGLKANFVISIANA
+695 INGLNTNFVISIANA
-710 DLLQSEDGK
+710 NLKAENGK
-719 HYYKK
+719 NYYKN
-724 ALNVGTLK
+724 ALNVTATPWK
-732 ADGTLSWDVEV
+732 VEV
-743 KNAKDDAGVALIDN
+743 NNAKDDAGVALIDN

-765 AYNYGKISSV
+765 GYNYGKISSV
-775 TPDKDYI
+775 NPTQDYI

-791 FACPLAETAQTYS
+791 FACPLNTAAQTYA
-804 WKQYDV
+804 WAQVPAVYHNGQLV
-810 TDEDGNVTGHKDVN
+810 TLAKDVN
-824 VLTYNSPKTVVDG
+824 VLTYGSTETVVT
-837 INILSYIIGKNKF
+837 NIFTNLIAHNSFDNTV
-850 SGDEFGGELSSA
+850 FGGKLSDVA
-862 NVCGKY
+862 AKY
-868 VTIKA
+868 VKIEA

-879 SKNEDYFKAEV
+879 SKLEDYYTATVANGV
-890 IIMKAPWT
+890 IT
-898 HVVTGSYIKFTP
+898 FHQ
-910 QSSAT
+910 QSAAT
-915 NPIADVASTLVLT
+915 NPTADVASTLVLT

-934 HENVYKLPFTVKRA
+934 HKNVYKLPFTVKRA

>member
-1 MKRKYLSALLMGV
+1 MGV

-53 TQVTNAATSAQNAAT
+53 TQVTNAATSAQNAAA

-75 KAGANAT
+75 KAGTNKT
-82 EIATV
+82 EIDAV

-94 GTAVANALTDAANAA
+94 GTDVAKALTDAANAA

-124 AAAAAQDSA
+124 AAATAQDSA
-133 NAALTKIAGLDKDL
+133 NAALTKIAGMDKEL

-166 LDSLA
+166 LDSLS

-209 GSWKSCEGNFIFN
+209 GSWTSSDGNSIFN
-222 GDCNLWFQTGT
+222 GQSNLWFQTGT

-240 GAKEVDDEKGEHSAD
+240 GAKEKDDLEGEHSAD
-255 PKKSYVKDAS
+255 PKKSYVKGAS
-265 INFPSE
+265 INFPSQ

-305 DVEKFDNLLTT
+305 DVEKYDNLL

-329 QLQDGVQKE
+329 QLQDGVKPE
-338 NVEQK
+338 NVAQI
-343 AENGGHILYAV
+343 AENGQNILYAV

-379 LSVQGTTPYEGAK
+379 LTVNGAYDYDGAHDLGAVK
-392 NLDNVMVK
+392 VK
-400 AESKSKEDWKKVSEL
+400 AESKGWKTLDEL
-415 KPNTGATDLVYAA
+415 KPTGSDLVYAA
-428 NGENVLV
+428 NGENILV
-435 SFENLAKVDRFYV
+435 SFENVANADRFYV
-448 VRDDMHAGE
+448 VRDDKHAGE

-471 KGLNQVVA
+471 QGLNQVVA
-479 VENGLGKGTLN
+479 VENGLGEDTLN
-490 INIKGQPGDE
+490 IKINGQVGDE

-515 EPNGRPFRVYVGAE
+515 KQNGRPFRVYVGAQ

-548 TDWLPISGS
+548 TGWLPISGS
-557 LKAGG
+557 LKNGA

-568 QVTVN
+568 EVTVN
-573 GVKIIANVE
+573 NVRINANVE
-582 YAKDNEGNP
+582 YAKDNKGG
-591 APAGDNSKIKFAK
+591 AATDNSKIKFAK
-604 FSVFPGDLTKW
+604 FSVAAADLTKW
-615 ADGATATGTIKDDE
+615 ADGATATGTIKDNA

-638 SLTKVMPTVESTKAL
+638 SLTKVMPTAEATKAL
-653 MKYSWKDNQL
+653 MNYKWKDNQL
-663 NNGVYTAYLYPHQ
+663 NNGVYTAYLYPAADA
-676 GWTEEA
+676 WT
-682 TATTTGYKDMNQA
+682 TANVATGYKDMEQA
-695 INGLKANFVISIANA
+695 INGLNTNFVISFANA
-710 DLLQSEDGK
+710 ALKAENGK
-719 HYYKK
+719 NYYKN
-724 ALNVGTLK
+724 ALDVTATPWKVNV
-732 ADGTLSWDVEV
+732 S
-743 KNAKDDAGVALIDN
+743 NAKDDAGVALIDN

-765 AYNYGKISSV
+765 SYNYGKISSV
-775 TPDKDYI
+775 KPTEDYI

-791 FACPLAETAQTYS
+791 FACPLNTVAQTYA
-804 WKQYDV
+804 WAQVPAVYGTNGQVV
-810 TDEDGNVTGHKDVN
+810 TPAKDVN
-824 VLTYNSPKTVVDG
+824 VLTYGSEETVITNIFDCLVAHNSFDNTV
-837 INILSYIIGKNKF
+837 
-850 SGDEFGGELSSA
+850 FGGKLSERY
-862 NVCGKY
+862 NKY
-868 VTIKA
+868 VKIEA

-879 SKNEDYFKAEV
+879 SKLEDYYTATVTNGV
-890 IIMKAPWT
+890 ITFHK
-898 HVVTGSYIKFTP
+898 
-910 QSSAT
+910 QSAAT
-915 NPIADVASTLVLT
+915 NPTADVASTLVLT

>member
-53 TQVTNAATSAQNAAT
+53 TQVNNAATSAQNAAT

-94 GTAVANALTDAANAA
+94 GTDVAKALTDAANAA

-124 AAAAAQDSA
+124 AAATAQDSA
-133 NAALTKIAGLDKDL
+133 NAALTKIAGLDKEL
-147 KKLAL
+147 KNLAL

-166 LDSLA
+166 LDSLS

-209 GSWKSCEGNFIFN
+209 GSWNSSDGNSIFN
-222 GDCNLWFQTGT
+222 GQSNLWFQTGT

-240 GAKEVDDEKGEHSAD
+240 GAKEKDDLEGEHSAD
-255 PKKSYVKDAS
+255 PKKSYVKGAS
-265 INFPSE
+265 INFPSQ

-305 DVEKFDNLLTT
+305 DVEKYDNLL

-329 QLQDGVQKE
+329 QLQDGVKPE
-338 NVEQK
+338 NVAQI
-343 AENGGHILYAV
+343 AENGQNILYAV

-379 LSVQGTTPYEGAK
+379 LTVNGAYDYDGAHDLGAVK
-392 NLDNVMVK
+392 VK
-400 AESKSKEDWKKVSEL
+400 AESKGWKTLDEL
-415 KPNTGATDLVYAA
+415 KPTGSDLVYAA
-428 NGENVLV
+428 NGENILV
-435 SFENLAKVDRFYV
+435 SFENVANADRFYV
-448 VRDDMHAGE
+448 VRDDKHAGE

-471 KGLNQVVA
+471 KNLNKVVA
-479 VENGLGKGTLN
+479 VENGNGKATLN
-490 INIKGQPGDE
+490 IKINGQVGDE

-515 EPNGRPFRVYVGAE
+515 EQNGRPFRVYVGAQ

-548 TDWLPISGS
+548 TGWLPISGS
-557 LKAGG
+557 LKTGG

-568 QVTVN
+568 KVTVN
-573 GVKIIANVE
+573 NVKIDATVE
-582 YAKDNEGNP
+582 YAKDNEGHP
-591 APAGDNSKIKFAK
+591 AADNSKIKFAK
-604 FSVFPGDLTKW
+604 FSVAAADLTKW
-615 ADGATATGTIKDDE
+615 ADGATATGTIKDGE

-638 SLTKVMPTVESTKAL
+638 SLTKVMPTAESTKDL

-663 NNGVYTAYLYPHQ
+663 KNDVYTAYLYPANNA
-676 GWTEEA
+676 WT
-682 TATTTGYKDMNQA
+682 TAAATGYKDMNQA
-695 INGLKANFVISIANA
+695 INGLNTNFVISIANA
-710 DLLQSEDGK
+710 ELKSENGK
-719 HYYKK
+719 NYYKN
-724 ALNVGTLK
+724 ALYVTATPWKVNV
-732 ADGTLSWDVEV
+732 S
-743 KNAKDDAGVALIDN
+743 NAKDDAGVALIDN

-765 AYNYGKISSV
+765 GYNYGRISSV
-775 TPDKDYI
+775 TPNDDYI
-782 VNVETVQTV
+782 VNVQKVQTV
-791 FACPLAETAQTYS
+791 FACPLNTAAQTYA
-804 WKQYDV
+804 WAQVPAVYGTNGQVV
-810 TDEDGNVTGHKDVN
+810 TPAKDVN
-824 VLTYNSPKTVVDG
+824 VLTYGSTVTVVT
-837 INILSYIIGKNKF
+837 NIFTNLIAHNSFDNTV
-850 SGDEFGGELSSA
+850 FGGKLSA
-862 NVCGKY
+862 VYNKY
-868 VTIKA
+868 VHIDA

-879 SKNEDYFKAEV
+879 SLLEDYYTATVTNGV
-890 IIMKAPWT
+890 ITFHK
-898 HVVTGSYIKFTP
+898 
-910 QSSAT
+910 QSAAT
-915 NPIADVASTLVLT
+915 NPTADVASTLVLT

>member
-53 TQVTNAATSAQNAAT
+53 TQVNNAASSAQNAAT

-94 GTAVANALTDAANAA
+94 GTDVAKALTDAANAA

-124 AAAAAQDSA
+124 AATAAQDSA
-133 NAALTKIAGLDKDL
+133 NAALTKIAGLDRDL
-147 KKLAL
+147 KNLAL
-152 NAQSHVTATQLKNS
+152 NAQSHVTATQLKTS

-209 GSWKSCEGNFIFN
+209 GSWDGYNGNSIWN
-222 GDCNLWFQTGT
+222 GQCNLTFETGT
-233 IGANYTF
+233 IPANYTF
-240 GAKEVDDEKGEHSAD
+240 GAKEKDDENGEHSAD

-295 NDLDKLVKVV
+295 NDLNKLIKVV
-305 DVEKFDNLLTT
+305 DVEKYDKLLS
-316 TRASETGLWTVKV
+316 RASETGLWTVKV
-329 QLQDGVQKE
+329 QLQDGVKLDRGGLR
-338 NVEQK
+338 
-343 AENGGHILYAV
+343 ANGQNILYAV

-379 LSVQGTTPYEGAK
+379 LTVQGTRPYVGANDLGSVK
-392 NLDNVMVK
+392 VK
-400 AESKSKEDWKKVSEL
+400 AESKGWKTLDEL
-415 KPNTGATDLVYAA
+415 KPTGSDLVYAA
-428 NGENVLV
+428 NGENILV
-435 SFENLAKVDRFYV
+435 SFENVANADRFYV
-448 VRDDMHAGE
+448 VRDDKHAGE
-457 SDASELNAWNSYEY
+457 SDASELNAWKSYEY
-471 KGLNQVVA
+471 QGLNQVVA
-479 VENGLGKGTLN
+479 VEKGLGKGTLN
-490 INIKGQPGDE
+490 IKINGQVGDE

-508 NYDGTLV
+508 NYNGTLV
-515 EPNGRPFRVYVGAE
+515 EQKGRPFRVYVGAQ

-548 TDWLPISGS
+548 TDWLPITGN
-557 LKAGG
+557 LKKDG

-568 QVTVN
+568 WVTVN
-573 GVKIIANVE
+573 NVKIEANVE
-582 YAKDNEGNP
+582 YAKDNEGHP
-591 APAGDNSKIKFAK
+591 APADDNSKIKFAK
-604 FSVFPGDLTKW
+604 FSVNAADLTKW
-615 ADGATATGTIKDDE
+615 ADGATATGTIKDGE

-638 SLTKVMPTVESTKAL
+638 SLTKVMPTAEATKAL
-653 MKYSWKDNQL
+653 MNYKWKDNQL
-663 NNGVYTAYLYPHQ
+663 NNGVYTAYLYPAADA
-676 GWTEEA
+676 WT
-682 TATTTGYKDMNQA
+682 TANVATGYKDMEQA
-695 INGLKANFVISIANA
+695 INGLNTNFVISFANA
-710 DLLQSEDGK
+710 ALKAENGK
-719 HYYKK
+719 NYYKN
-724 ALNVGTLK
+724 ALDVTATPWKVNV
-732 ADGTLSWDVEV
+732 S
-743 KNAKDDAGVALIDN
+743 NAKDDAGVALIDN

-765 AYNYGKISSV
+765 SYNYGKISSV
-775 TPDKDYI
+775 KPTEDYI

-791 FACPLAETAQTYS
+791 FACPLNTVAQTYA
-804 WKQYDV
+804 WAQVPAVYGTNGQVV
-810 TDEDGNVTGHKDVN
+810 TPAKDVN
-824 VLTYNSPKTVVDG
+824 VLTYGSEETVITNIFDCLVAHNSFDNTV
-837 INILSYIIGKNKF
+837 
-850 SGDEFGGELSSA
+850 FGGKLSERY
-862 NVCGKY
+862 NKY
-868 VTIKA
+868 VKIEA

-879 SKNEDYFKAEV
+879 SKLEDYYTATVTNGV
-890 IIMKAPWT
+890 ITFHK
-898 HVVTGSYIKFTP
+898 
-910 QSSAT
+910 QSAAT
-915 NPIADVASTLVLT
+915 NPTADVASTLVLT